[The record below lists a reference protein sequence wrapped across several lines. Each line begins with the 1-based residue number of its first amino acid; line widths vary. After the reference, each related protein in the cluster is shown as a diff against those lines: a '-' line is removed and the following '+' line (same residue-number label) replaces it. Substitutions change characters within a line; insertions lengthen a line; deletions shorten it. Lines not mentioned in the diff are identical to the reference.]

1 MASASDFLKKR
12 TAARQQAES
21 IQSSDKTPLGKNDD
35 GTVTRASNFLRNK
48 AAERRAVIDQ
58 QYGKDAYGGSGRY
71 EADKAQGFNSW
82 LESVNGLS
90 SQLGSDYQSRDG
102 KFQSAADFGKYRD
115 DNDARISVMQNRA
128 NAYRTYFQD
137 NREIYGEDAVN
148 GVLSTLDQGSKY
160 LEELRGGLNSE
171 YDFWSQFKDEND
183 YNTYQRGKEYAALAE
198 KPDFAE
204 KSQYK
209 STANGQEK
217 FNAWSGTYSN
227 SGFDDIAYDYINR
240 NEEARSRQM
249 LSDIQSNASLLG
261 LDNSERREM
270 TDDEIAT
277 FNYLYAQ
284 DSANGDAEHKNAY
297 AYIDYLTGDLNY
309 RQRAKA
315 EEEWAAYAKEHPV
328 GSSAFSVLESPLKGL
343 SYLGQAA
350 DYLSDGEIDQNA
362 GYNKFSYINSAIR
375 NEVNTIVEDNW
386 GGVGSFAY
394 QTGMSMGDFLLN
406 TAITG
411 GNQALSLAIMGTG
424 AAADATISAKD
435 RGLSDNQA
443 FALGTIAGAAEIIT
457 EKVSLDALLDKTALT
472 KSAMGYF
479 LKNTLAEGSEEV
491 GSDIINLVADVLIS
505 KDKSEWQTSID
516 AYEAEGMT
524 EKEAFWRAVRD
535 QAENMGLDFLGGA
548 VSGGVMSGAG
558 IAINAGLNE
567 YGARRT
573 GAEFQAMG
581 DDVVQATIQEGLAS
595 DPSTQSYKLAVQLQ
609 QKLDAGQTL
618 TNAEIGRLYQANV
631 QAIDAEDGSGDLLL
645 RAAEEVTQKGR
656 VTNNTAIDI
665 LSNPTAINTL
675 TQEAGLNISE
685 DMSKS
690 QQRKAVKNAVATL
703 ARTQSDVSTNAR
715 ETAPAATEARQAATQ
730 ETVRPAMQVEQ
741 QRPAAQQAYDIRRVR
756 DAAAS
761 LGENGAKALSASYDG
776 SVRAD
781 DYYAGFASYYE
792 AGINGADM
800 AKVDSDYGSRLT
812 EAQRFAAYAAG
823 QNDADLSLQREQQ
836 AVKYA
841 KVAGEDSG
849 LVYDD
854 FVKQAVESGRPLQD
868 KQGRAI
874 LDANGESH
882 VYLTAETAAKVNRVA
897 KALGVR
903 VQFVDSVR
911 GGTANAQ
918 ISGSTVLVERNNE
931 NPVLA
936 IVGHEMTHRMQELAP
951 TEYRTF
957 RDIVAQEEQDSI
969 QKRIDSYAA
978 QGVELTYEQA
988 MDEVAADYAGRLID
1002 DGKVLDDF
1010 IERHRD
1016 DRTLLQKVRDAI
1028 RSLIDKLT
1036 GAEKKKAQTAEGK
1049 LTAALEAAARQAKTL
1064 QGEGGN
1070 DTMAATRN
1078 SLKED
1083 GKDGQESETGGRP
1096 GTGSREG
1103 YGQSADRE
1111 GKGQDGRVRREL
1123 SAASGR
1129 HGGVNPSFGAKPV
1142 RSWAEGHTVEP
1153 AKGSVAYAEQRTA
1166 VDYGVPSF
1174 VVADAAWAKNKG
1186 STPAFS
1192 ADGQIFFRETL
1203 PEKNRGMFAPHEVTH
1218 VMRQVGYKP
1227 YLDFVERT
1235 PTMLNMSDGMTR
1247 VLLNHVAEHQ
1257 HTTLE
1262 NADPA
1267 RLYDEFNATMYGH
1280 IAVGK
1285 ADMFVDGPAA
1295 HVFHDFDAYAKELGE
1310 LHERFKADNQ
1320 KETKFS
1326 LKTPVEETD
1335 KLLALHNKDENSILA
1350 AIKLGGLPMPSIA
1363 IVKARD
1369 GHTKYGPISL
1379 VFSKDT
1385 IDPQLFR
1392 ANKVYGGDA
1401 WTPTAPRVDY
1411 PVNSKKASQVEHE
1424 LHRLAGDVSVAG
1436 GIFGN
1441 SAALR
1446 SMGIDDTSTRST
1458 AELAEKLASTD
1469 TVRAA
1474 YLADQGKS
1482 LEPVKMDKVW
1492 DKFGNDTLQ
1501 KVVDRLGV
1509 NTLAEIEANLETGE
1523 SVKDALGENAEVIR
1537 DILRDYYREQG
1548 EPMLRRMAVKRHW
1561 TDAEINERRQTR
1573 IDNSMDGVS
1582 IFTLEDIVHHAWDMY
1597 QDGGATKGEIDRM
1610 ATSDALRSAVDDH
1623 AVEEWIA
1630 GKLDGLLGEAGIYN
1644 GKDPYTPSGNLRSF
1658 SQLHYAYTLENIVK
1672 AMKEG
1677 QEERG
1682 GNTWGASAKTL
1693 QSVATPE
1700 YRSIQE
1706 IKADSGR
1713 LGMDEGAEYEAK
1725 LQAIDDQIGSIITK
1739 IKQGNKAHSDNSFVE
1754 SDIIGSIL
1762 METSKGK
1769 RTVDAIMRAFS
1780 KEGYKIS
1787 SQTAQDIQ
1795 AVYQAA
1801 AEMPTGYFEAKP
1813 QRAVGFDEVLA
1824 AVIPDDSS
1832 KKLRDGLEQAGV
1844 RMLEYKT
1851 GDDADRLAKI
1861 NSVEGARFSL
1871 KTVPPVKPTSDDWKP
1886 GATFDEVKAAHPTLF
1901 ALDADE
1907 ADTRNPTQISGTVKS
1922 YRKIYDAL
1930 QAENFDGTI
1939 LDASS
1944 GLGYGTRAGR
1954 EEYGF
1959 DVDDIEPF
1967 PDAKYQPNYTDYS
1980 ALDKTYDVII
1990 SNAVLNVMPQ
2000 DLRDAMVVKIGEM
2013 LNPGGRAFI
2022 NVRGTDVKNA
2032 GSKVAINDDLMEYF
2046 ISNTGSYQKGFTSKE
2061 LVSYLKDALGDGFTV
2076 EPTRKFGAVS
2086 AIVTRD
2092 GDRLSLKGR
2101 DILQENAALQEE
2113 NRLLREQM
2121 KDYIAIQR
2129 RNGKLQES
2137 RDYWQGQTRR
2147 TRRVTTDKKAVTAAA
2162 KQLIQN
2168 YGADIAVKDIQ
2179 GDLQSLYD
2187 YIASGYD
2194 GKDELTYTEARRRA
2208 EDIAETLVSNA
2219 VAVDSDMYDA
2229 YSDLR
2234 DYLRTTKIIYGKE
2247 YHGDI
2252 ADYGDF
2258 RKRQFGRLNLGS
2270 EGHTNIDQ
2278 VYQELSSRWPEFF
2291 SEQEQTHPTD
2301 QLLHIVEVL
2310 DGISEINEYNPFS
2323 RYMDQAVTGA
2333 ANEIMET
2340 FFDLPQARKTF
2351 ADRQALKLEN
2361 AKAKGR
2367 EQVQKV
2373 REQYTTR
2380 LAELREQN
2388 RQRVQNAI
2396 AKEREARERQ
2406 MGALKD
2412 RYAAKDAAGRE
2423 RRAARELRAKITRH
2437 ASALSQKL
2445 LRPSD
2450 QHHIPEAMRGSV
2462 AAMLESINQES
2473 QYTLDENGKR
2483 VKDGSGAPTKR
2494 TEAFRALKEQYA
2506 KIVAEGGDMVI
2517 DPSLLGSDADGI
2529 KGGFDA
2535 VIAMKDTK
2543 LADMSVAQLQTVWQV
2558 VKAVEHSV
2566 NTAGKVLSKAKYAR
2580 TADWAQAISIGTSS
2594 RRAKNSLT
2602 RNHALIDL
2610 ETPYTFFSHYGE
2622 AGKAVYRMLRD
2633 AQDQQQLMVDHVAE
2647 EVRKIVDPKTVK
2659 KLEATTHTFTTER
2672 GEKLTLS
2679 TAQVMELYELVKRK
2693 QAHDHLL
2700 KGGVVQP
2707 EIKTSQIRRGTDSIR
2722 LTEGDLVNITG
2733 TLTPEQVKIADGLQ
2747 GLTRGVLADYGNK
2760 ASMEAYGY
2768 KKFTESDYWPI
2779 KSAKEGLHSNIE
2791 KGGNNTRSIKN
2802 IGMAKT
2808 TIPHVSNA
2816 LDLAGIFT
2824 TFANHA
2830 SDMTD
2835 YASWLCTMED
2845 INRLFNYQFRDEE
2858 GNPTG
2863 KTIKGL
2869 LDRVGGPGSQKYWH
2883 NLMEDIQNGINAP
2896 GDSPMWDIAGKTIGG
2911 FKGAAVGANIRVVIQ
2926 QPTAFFRAAAVLDP
2940 QDMAR
2945 GLARGVTRGS
2955 GWKKALQ
2962 YSPIAMRKDAGGFD
2976 ISSPYKMTETLF
2988 DNRTNVR
2995 KLNDALSAP
3004 AGAADA
3010 VTWGKLWNAC
3020 EWATAREHQ
3029 GLTKGSEAFYRQTA
3043 KLFAE
3048 VIDQTQVVDGVLQR
3062 SNIMR
3067 SSNAVVKQATSFMG
3081 EPIMSLNLLMRAYD
3095 QVRYEQNSQK
3105 RGKAIKTMGRAATA
3119 LVVTNVV
3126 NALAQSLIDAM
3137 RDDDEDKKYWERFR
3151 AAFTGISGDEET
3163 PWEKAWNAIME
3174 GNVGSNMN
3182 PLGQIPFVKDALSIM
3197 QGYDVSR
3204 TEMEIVSDLIQAGQT
3219 AIQSADGQG
3228 KRTRAYALKGLLAA
3242 CAKMFGIPASNLTR
3256 DMWGLARSAAV
3267 ETGNIPLQY
3276 EMEKAIYNI
3285 SNTGNKNRY
3294 YAILYRA
3301 LEQGDMDTYQHIRD
3315 DLMNSMGVD
3324 GASID
3329 SAMRSR
3335 YNKAVEKDPDY
3346 TLPQRARDLIGSRD
3360 KYVPVKEKEETFG
3373 ADDLGS
3379 SAYRAYSDQRAND
3392 YRSMADDLASSPIF
3406 RGMDDETRD
3415 KVLKAAYDLADKSA
3429 LADHSD
3435 GQYEVS
3441 TKWMAQ
3447 ADDAEA
3453 QGIEPWEYVLFHTA
3467 YNEMEGTKDADGK
3480 TVKGEAKSDHVREWL
3495 EDFSGLTDEQRAF
3508 LWGTVYT
3515 SEW

>member
-297 AYIDYLTGDLNY
+297 AYIDYLTSDLNY

-715 ETAPAATEARQAATQ
+715 ETAPAATEARQTATQ

-792 AGINGADM
+792 AGISGIDM
-800 AKVDSDYGSRLT
+800 DKVQSRYAAQLNQ
-812 EAQRFAAYAAG
+812 AQRFAAYSAG
-823 QNDADLSLQREQQ
+823 QNDAAASLALEREG
-836 AVKYA
+836 VKSATVYGDE
-841 KVAGEDSG
+841 AGFVQSEHSASLPKETVRFYDSLARAAG
-849 LVYDD
+849 
-854 FVKQAVESGRPLQD
+854 VKIQMAEATG
-868 KQGRAI
+868 KGG
-874 LDANGESH
+874 ANGWYSNGIIH
-882 VYLTAETAAKVNRVA
+882 IANDAENPGTVVA
-897 KALGVR
+897 K
-903 VQFVDSVR
+903 
-911 GGTANAQ
+911 
-918 ISGSTVLVERNNE
+918 
-931 NPVLA
+931 
-936 IVGHEMTHRMQELAP
+936 HEITHRMQEMAP
-951 TEYRTF
+951 EAYRKYRDYAMSALTE
-957 RDIVAQEEQDSI
+957 RDGSTASIVEQYKS
-969 QKRIDSYAA
+969 RYAEA
-978 QGVELTYEQA
+978 GVNLSTEQA
-988 MDEVAADYAGRLID
+988 MDEIAADFTEALTVDPARFETLAKENRSVARKLLDAVRDFIRKVKSLFKGNKTAQNQAAANAYGVSIDTLEEAARLWEEALKATSEQTANKNAAQTDGGTKFSIKRTSQMTLAQQLKMFY
-1002 DGKVLDDF
+1002 DGKMASS
-1010 IERHRD
+1010 
-1016 DRTLLQKVRDAI
+1016 DAFYFGV
-1028 RSLIDKLT
+1028 T
-1036 GAEKKKAQTAEGK
+1036 P
-1049 LTAALEAAARQAKTL
+1049 AALEKSGFDALPLAMTIGDFRKSTQKKHNIPRRVLKNLMSNLASPLFSFGSGDRAGIVLNDIDGDGYTLLAALERGTDMDRKPV
-1064 QGEGGN
+1064 N
-1070 DTMAATRN
+1070 VIN
-1078 SLKED
+1078 SL
-1083 GKDGQESETGGRP
+1083 
-1096 GTGSREG
+1096 
-1103 YGQSADRE
+1103 YGLEHPAEWIKNQID
-1111 GKGQDGRVRREL
+1111 
-1123 SAASGR
+1123 SG
-1129 HGGVNPSFGAKPV
+1129 N
-1142 RSWAEGHTVEP
+1142 E
-1153 AKGSVAYAEQRTA
+1153 
-1166 VDYGVPSF
+1166 
-1174 VVADAAWAKNKG
+1174 
-1186 STPAFS
+1186 
-1192 ADGQIFFRETL
+1192 
-1203 PEKNRGMFAPHEVTH
+1203 FA
-1218 VMRQVGYKP
+1218 
-1227 YLDFVERT
+1227 
-1235 PTMLNMSDGMTR
+1235 
-1247 VLLNHVAEHQ
+1247 
-1257 HTTLE
+1257 
-1262 NADPA
+1262 
-1267 RLYDEFNATMYGH
+1267 LYDEKRANAFLQTYGYM
-1280 IAVGK
+1280 ASVG
-1285 ADMFVDGPAA
+1285 DGIRST
-1295 HVFHDFDAYAKELGE
+1295 GE
-1310 LHERFKADNQ
+1310 SVTQNGAEVKS
-1320 KETKFS
+1320 KFS

-1693 QSVATPE
+1693 QSVATPG

-1713 LGMDEGAEYEAK
+1713 LGLDEGAEYEAK

-1754 SDIIGSIL
+1754 SDIIGGIL

-1861 NSVEGARFSL
+1861 NSVEGAR
-1871 KTVPPVKPTSDDWKP
+1871 
-1886 GATFDEVKAAHPTLF
+1886 
-1901 ALDADE
+1901 
-1907 ADTRNPTQISGTVKS
+1907 
-1922 YRKIYDAL
+1922 
-1930 QAENFDGTI
+1930 
-1939 LDASS
+1939 
-1944 GLGYGTRAGR
+1944 
-1954 EEYGF
+1954 
-1959 DVDDIEPF
+1959 
-1967 PDAKYQPNYTDYS
+1967 
-1980 ALDKTYDVII
+1980 
-1990 SNAVLNVMPQ
+1990 
-2000 DLRDAMVVKIGEM
+2000 
-2013 LNPGGRAFI
+2013 
-2022 NVRGTDVKNA
+2022 
-2032 GSKVAINDDLMEYF
+2032 
-2046 ISNTGSYQKGFTSKE
+2046 
-2061 LVSYLKDALGDGFTV
+2061 
-2076 EPTRKFGAVS
+2076 
-2086 AIVTRD
+2086 
-2092 GDRLSLKGR
+2092 LSLKGR
-2101 DILQENAALQEE
+2101 DILQENAALREE

-2121 KDYIAIQR
+2121 KDYIALQR
-2129 RNGKLQES
+2129 RNGTLQES
-2137 RDYWQGQTRR
+2137 RDYWRGQTRR
-2147 TRRVTTDKKAVTAAA
+2147 TQRVTTDKKAVTAAA

-2323 RYMDQAVTGA
+2323 RHMDQAVTGA

-2340 FFDLPQARKTF
+2340 FFDLPQTRKTF
-2351 ADRQALKLEN
+2351 SDRQALKLEN

-2483 VKDGSGAPTKR
+2483 VKDGSGTPTKR

-2506 KIVAEGGDMVI
+2506 EIVAEGGDMVI

-2602 RNHALIDL
+2602 SNHALIDL

-2672 GEKLTLS
+2672 GENLTLS

-2722 LTEGDLVNITG
+2722 LTEGDLANITG
-2733 TLTPEQVKIADGLQ
+2733 ALTPEQVKIADGLQ

-2808 TIPHVSNA
+2808 TMPHASNA

-2926 QPTAFFRAAAVLDP
+2926 QPTAFFRAAAVLAP

-3163 PWEKAWNAIME
+3163 PWEKAWNAITE

-3242 CAKMFGIPASNLTR
+3242 GAKMFGIPASNLTR

-3360 KYVPVKEKEETFG
+3360 KYAPVKEKEETFG

-3392 YRSMADDLASSPIF
+3392 YRSMADDLTSSPIF
-3406 RGMDDETRD
+3406 QGMDDETRD

>member
-284 DSANGDAEHKNAY
+284 DTANGDAEHKNAY

-315 EEEWAAYAKEHPV
+315 EEEWATYAKEHPV

-375 NEVNTIVEDNW
+375 DEVNTIVEDNW

-457 EKVSLDALLDKTALT
+457 EKVSLDALLDKTTLT

-524 EKEAFWRAVRD
+524 EKEAFWRAVQD
-535 QAENMGLDFLGGA
+535 QAENVGLDFLGGA

-631 QAIDAEDGSGDLLL
+631 QAIDAEDGSSDLLL

-715 ETAPAATEARQAATQ
+715 ETAPAATEARQTATQ
-730 ETVRPAMQVEQ
+730 EAVRPAMQVEH

-800 AKVDSDYGSRLT
+800 ARVDSDYGSRLT
-812 EAQRFAAYAAG
+812 EAQRFAAYSAG
-823 QNDADLSLQREQQ
+823 QNDAALSLQREQQ
-836 AVKYA
+836 AAKYA

-854 FVKQAVESGRPLQD
+854 FVKQAVESGRSLQD

-874 LDANGESH
+874 LDANGESR

-1103 YGQSADRE
+1103 YGQSTDRE

-1142 RSWAEGHTVEP
+1142 RSWVEGHTVEP

-1186 STPAFS
+1186 GTPAFS

-1474 YLADQGKS
+1474 YLADKGKS

-1561 TDAEINERRQTR
+1561 TAAEINERRQTR

-1795 AVYQAA
+1795 AVYRAA

-1861 NSVEGARFSL
+1861 NSVEDARFSL
-1871 KTVPPVKPTSDDWKP
+1871 K
-1886 GATFDEVKAAHPTLF
+1886 A
-1901 ALDADE
+1901 
-1907 ADTRNPTQISGTVKS
+1907 GTESKS
-1922 YRKIYDAL
+1922 
-1930 QAENFDGTI
+1930 
-1939 LDASS
+1939 
-1944 GLGYGTRAGR
+1944 
-1954 EEYGF
+1954 
-1959 DVDDIEPF
+1959 V
-1967 PDAKYQPNYTDYS
+1967 
-1980 ALDKTYDVII
+1980 
-1990 SNAVLNVMPQ
+1990 
-2000 DLRDAMVVKIGEM
+2000 
-2013 LNPGGRAFI
+2013 
-2022 NVRGTDVKNA
+2022 
-2032 GSKVAINDDLMEYF
+2032 
-2046 ISNTGSYQKGFTSKE
+2046 
-2061 LVSYLKDALGDGFTV
+2061 
-2076 EPTRKFGAVS
+2076 
-2086 AIVTRD
+2086 
-2092 GDRLSLKGR
+2092 
-2101 DILQENAALQEE
+2101 AALQEE

-2147 TRRVTTDKKAVTAAA
+2147 TQRVTTDKKAVTAAA

-2208 EDIAETLVSNA
+2208 EDIAQTLVSNA

-2340 FFDLPQARKTF
+2340 FFDLPQTRKTF

-2373 REQYTTR
+2373 REQNAAR

-2483 VKDGSGAPTKR
+2483 VKDGSGTPTKR
-2494 TEAFRALKEQYA
+2494 TEAFHALKEQYV

-2580 TADWAQAISIGTSS
+2580 TADWAQALSIGTSS

-2808 TIPHVSNA
+2808 TMPHASNA

-2863 KTIKGL
+2863 KAIKDL
-2869 LDRVGGPGSQKYWH
+2869 LDRVGGPGSQEYWH

-3228 KRTRAYALKGLLAA
+3228 KRTRAYALNRLLAA
-3242 CAKMFGIPASNLTR
+3242 GAKMFGIPASNLAR
-3256 DMWGLARSAAV
+3256 DMWVLARSAAV

-3360 KYVPVKEKEETFG
+3360 KYAPVKEKEETFG

>member
-1 MASASDFLKKR
+1 MALTLKQTGTGKTWTSGSRKQEENKQTTGANTAPAAAPSAAPARRTQTWQAGGLTLKRENAELPTVPQVTAEKPVEKRGFFSRLGDTIRGGAKGSLASNSNAMSTFYAMGQGGRDAQNREYLAEYSHNLERAKLDMDAMLAENKEKPGSWNERDIQSQQYIIDDWQRKYDAMAKVLDEQVQQKATQASYELADDIQQSSAQDIERAKEGLGSVGQVLVDAGASMTQTTLDAAANALLGTPGSMGAFAMRAFGGGTQQARQDNPNSTLEQQVLYGTASAAKEVFTEKMFNIALPFSH
-12 TAARQQAES
+12 
-21 IQSSDKTPLGKNDD
+21 
-35 GTVTRASNFLRNK
+35 
-48 AAERRAVIDQ
+48 
-58 QYGKDAYGGSGRY
+58 AYGGG
-71 EADKAQGFNSW
+71 ALD
-82 LESVNGLS
+82 
-90 SQLGSDYQSRDG
+90 
-102 KFQSAADFGKYRD
+102 
-115 DNDARISVMQNRA
+115 
-128 NAYRTYFQD
+128 
-137 NREIYGEDAVN
+137 DAV
-148 GVLSTLDQGSKY
+148 
-160 LEELRGGLNSE
+160 ERGIRSAVNRFAKT
-171 YDFWSQFKDEND
+171 DA
-183 YNTYQRGKEYAALAE
+183 GK
-198 KPDFAE
+198 
-204 KSQYK
+204 
-209 STANGQEK
+209 
-217 FNAWSGTYSN
+217 
-227 SGFDDIAYDYINR
+227 R
-240 NEEARSRQM
+240 
-249 LSDIQSNASLLG
+249 
-261 LDNSERREM
+261 
-270 TDDEIAT
+270 
-277 FNYLYAQ
+277 
-284 DSANGDAEHKNAY
+284 
-297 AYIDYLTGDLNY
+297 
-309 RQRAKA
+309 
-315 EEEWAAYAKEHPV
+315 V
-328 GSSAFSVLESPLKGL
+328 
-343 SYLGQAA
+343 
-350 DYLSDGEIDQNA
+350 
-362 GYNKFSYINSAIR
+362 
-375 NEVNTIVEDNW
+375 
-386 GGVGSFAY
+386 
-394 QTGMSMGDFLLN
+394 
-406 TAITG
+406 
-411 GNQALSLAIMGTG
+411 
-424 AAADATISAKD
+424 
-435 RGLSDNQA
+435 
-443 FALGTIAGAAEIIT
+443 
-457 EKVSLDALLDKTALT
+457 
-472 KSAMGYF
+472 
-479 LKNTLAEGSEEV
+479 
-491 GSDIINLVADVLIS
+491 
-505 KDKSEWQTSID
+505 
-516 AYEAEGMT
+516 
-524 EKEAFWRAVRD
+524 
-535 QAENMGLDFLGGA
+535 LGGA
-548 VSGGVMSGAG
+548 LTFGAGAVSEGLEEFIGDWMEWQMPRIYGGDAASAGETLENSLYDFLVGAASGMMGGVITPATYHYNVG
-558 IAINAGLNE
+558 E
-567 YGARRT
+567 T
-573 GAEFQAMG
+573 GAQQETTAPTPQTEATPQATAANELLTQAAEQASQNGSIHGKMADRILADQDAMAALEQAAG
-581 DDVVQATIQEGLAS
+581 RVVQ
-595 DPSTQSYKLAVQLQ
+595 
-609 QKLDAGQTL
+609 
-618 TNAEIGRLYQANV
+618 
-631 QAIDAEDGSGDLLL
+631 DGM
-645 RAAEEVTQKGR
+645 T
-656 VTNNTAIDI
+656 
-665 LSNPTAINTL
+665 
-675 TQEAGLNISE
+675 
-685 DMSKS
+685 KS
-690 QQRKAVKNAVATL
+690 QQRKAVKSAVEAL
-703 ARTQSDVSTNAR
+703 ARTQRDVSTNAR
-715 ETAPAATEARQAATQ
+715 ETAPAATEARQTATQ
-730 ETVRPAMQVEQ
+730 EAVRPAMQVEQ

-776 SVRAD
+776 SVRTD

-800 AKVDSDYGSRLT
+800 ARVDSDYGSRLT
-812 EAQRFAAYAAG
+812 EAQRFAAYSAG
-823 QNDADLSLQREQQ
+823 QNDAALSLQREQQ
-836 AVKYA
+836 AAKYA

-874 LDANGESH
+874 LDANGESR

-1096 GTGSREG
+1096 GTGGREG

-1310 LHERFKADNQ
+1310 LHERFKAANQ

-1326 LKTPVEETD
+1326 LKAPVEETD

-1424 LHRLAGDVSVAG
+1424 LHRLAGDASVAG

-1597 QDGGATKGEIDRM
+1597 QDGGATKGEIDRT

-1725 LQAIDDQIGSIITK
+1725 LQAIDDQIGSIVTK

-1832 KKLRDGLEQAGV
+1832 QKLRDGLAQAGV

-1861 NSVEGARFSL
+1861 NSVDDARFSL
-1871 KTVPPVKPTSDDWKP
+1871 K
-1886 GATFDEVKAAHPTLF
+1886 A
-1901 ALDADE
+1901 
-1907 ADTRNPTQISGTVKS
+1907 GTESKS
-1922 YRKIYDAL
+1922 
-1930 QAENFDGTI
+1930 
-1939 LDASS
+1939 
-1944 GLGYGTRAGR
+1944 
-1954 EEYGF
+1954 
-1959 DVDDIEPF
+1959 V
-1967 PDAKYQPNYTDYS
+1967 
-1980 ALDKTYDVII
+1980 
-1990 SNAVLNVMPQ
+1990 
-2000 DLRDAMVVKIGEM
+2000 
-2013 LNPGGRAFI
+2013 
-2022 NVRGTDVKNA
+2022 
-2032 GSKVAINDDLMEYF
+2032 
-2046 ISNTGSYQKGFTSKE
+2046 
-2061 LVSYLKDALGDGFTV
+2061 
-2076 EPTRKFGAVS
+2076 
-2086 AIVTRD
+2086 
-2092 GDRLSLKGR
+2092 
-2101 DILQENAALQEE
+2101 AALQEE

-2219 VAVDSDMYDA
+2219 VAVDNDMYDA

-2323 RYMDQAVTGA
+2323 HYMDQAVTGA

-2340 FFDLPQARKTF
+2340 FFDLPQTRKTF
-2351 ADRQALKLEN
+2351 ADQQALKLEN

-2373 REQYTTR
+2373 REKYATRLAEQKARSEERLDQAILGEKMAGGRELAKQKRLDAERMKKVREQNAAR

-2396 AKEREARERQ
+2396 AKERETRERQ

-2483 VKDGSGAPTKR
+2483 VKDGSGTPTKR

-2580 TADWAQAISIGTSS
+2580 TADWAQALSIGTSS

-2672 GEKLTLS
+2672 GEELTLS

-2722 LTEGDLVNITG
+2722 LTEGDLANITG

-2808 TIPHVSNA
+2808 TMPHASNA

-3182 PLGQIPFVKDALSIM
+3182 PLGQIPFVKDALSII

-3242 CAKMFGIPASNLTR
+3242 GAKMFGIPASNLTR

-3285 SNTGNKNRY
+3285 SNTGNKSRY

-3360 KYVPVKEKEETFG
+3360 KYAPAKEKEETFG

-3379 SAYRAYSDQRAND
+3379 SAYRAYSDQRASD

-3406 RGMDDETRD
+3406 QGMDDEARD

-3453 QGIEPWEYVLFHTA
+3453 QGIEPWEYVLFRTA

>member
-21 IQSSDKTPLGKNDD
+21 IQSSDKTPLGKNGD

-284 DSANGDAEHKNAY
+284 DTANGDAEHKNAY

-315 EEEWAAYAKEHPV
+315 EEEWATYAKEHPV

-675 TQEAGLNISE
+675 TQEVGLNISE

-690 QQRKAVKNAVATL
+690 QQRKAVKSAVEAL
-703 ARTQSDVSTNAR
+703 ARTQSDVSTNTR

-776 SVRAD
+776 NVRAD

-792 AGINGADM
+792 AGISGIDM
-800 AKVDSDYGSRLT
+800 DKVQSRYAAQLNQ
-812 EAQRFAAYAAG
+812 AQRFAAYSAG
-823 QNDADLSLQREQQ
+823 QNDAAASLALEREG
-836 AVKYA
+836 VKSATVYGDE
-841 KVAGEDSG
+841 AG
-849 LVYDD
+849 
-854 FVKQAVESGRPLQD
+854 FVQSEHSASLPKETVRFYNSLA
-868 KQGRAI
+868 RAAGVKI
-874 LDANGESH
+874 QMAEATGKGGANGWYSNGIIHIANDAESPGT
-882 VYLTAETAAKVNRVA
+882 VVA
-897 KALGVR
+897 K
-903 VQFVDSVR
+903 
-911 GGTANAQ
+911 
-918 ISGSTVLVERNNE
+918 
-931 NPVLA
+931 
-936 IVGHEMTHRMQELAP
+936 HEITHRMQEMAP
-951 TEYRTF
+951 EAYRKYRDYAMSALTE
-957 RDIVAQEEQDSI
+957 RDGSTASIVEQYKS
-969 QKRIDSYAA
+969 RYAEA
-978 QGVELTYEQA
+978 GVNLSTEQA
-988 MDEVAADYAGRLID
+988 MDEIAADFTEALTVDPARFETLAKENRSVARKLLDAVRDFIRKVKSLFKGNKTSQNQAAANAYGVSIDTLEEAARLWEEALKATSEQTANKNAAQTDGGTKFSIKRTSQMTLAQQLKMFY
-1002 DGKVLDDF
+1002 DGKMASSDAFYFGVTPAVLEKSGFDALPLAMTIGDF
-1010 IERHRD
+1010 RKSTQKKHNIPRRVLKNLMGNLASPLFSFGSG
-1016 DRTLLQKVRDAI
+1016 DRAGIVLNDIDGDGYTLL
-1028 RSLIDKLT
+1028 
-1036 GAEKKKAQTAEGK
+1036 
-1049 LTAALEAAARQAKTL
+1049 AALERGTDMDRKPV
-1064 QGEGGN
+1064 N
-1070 DTMAATRN
+1070 VIN
-1078 SLKED
+1078 SL
-1083 GKDGQESETGGRP
+1083 
-1096 GTGSREG
+1096 
-1103 YGQSADRE
+1103 YGLEHPAEWIKNQID
-1111 GKGQDGRVRREL
+1111 
-1123 SAASGR
+1123 SG
-1129 HGGVNPSFGAKPV
+1129 N
-1142 RSWAEGHTVEP
+1142 E
-1153 AKGSVAYAEQRTA
+1153 
-1166 VDYGVPSF
+1166 F
-1174 VVADAAWAKNKG
+1174 V
-1186 STPAFS
+1186 
-1192 ADGQIFFRETL
+1192 
-1203 PEKNRGMFAPHEVTH
+1203 
-1218 VMRQVGYKP
+1218 
-1227 YLDFVERT
+1227 
-1235 PTMLNMSDGMTR
+1235 
-1247 VLLNHVAEHQ
+1247 
-1257 HTTLE
+1257 
-1262 NADPA
+1262 
-1267 RLYDEFNATMYGH
+1267 LYDEKRANAFLQTYGYM
-1280 IAVGK
+1280 ASVG
-1285 ADMFVDGPAA
+1285 DGIRST
-1295 HVFHDFDAYAKELGE
+1295 GE
-1310 LHERFKADNQ
+1310 SVTQNGAEVK
-1320 KETKFS
+1320 TKFS

-1509 NTLAEIEANLETGE
+1509 NTLAEIEASLETGE
-1523 SVKDALGENAEVIR
+1523 SVKDALGDNAEVIR

-1644 GKDPYTPSGNLRSF
+1644 GKDPYSPSGNLRSF

-1861 NSVEGARFSL
+1861 NSVEGARF
-1871 KTVPPVKPTSDDWKP
+1871 
-1886 GATFDEVKAAHPTLF
+1886 
-1901 ALDADE
+1901 
-1907 ADTRNPTQISGTVKS
+1907 
-1922 YRKIYDAL
+1922 
-1930 QAENFDGTI
+1930 
-1939 LDASS
+1939 
-1944 GLGYGTRAGR
+1944 
-1954 EEYGF
+1954 
-1959 DVDDIEPF
+1959 
-1967 PDAKYQPNYTDYS
+1967 
-1980 ALDKTYDVII
+1980 
-1990 SNAVLNVMPQ
+1990 
-2000 DLRDAMVVKIGEM
+2000 
-2013 LNPGGRAFI
+2013 
-2022 NVRGTDVKNA
+2022 
-2032 GSKVAINDDLMEYF
+2032 
-2046 ISNTGSYQKGFTSKE
+2046 
-2061 LVSYLKDALGDGFTV
+2061 
-2076 EPTRKFGAVS
+2076 
-2086 AIVTRD
+2086 
-2092 GDRLSLKGR
+2092 SLKGR

-2323 RYMDQAVTGA
+2323 RHMDQAVTGA

-2340 FFDLPQARKTF
+2340 FFDLPQTRKTF

-2483 VKDGSGAPTKR
+2483 VKDGSGTPTKR

-2580 TADWAQAISIGTSS
+2580 TADWAQALSIGTSS
-2594 RRAKNSLT
+2594 RWAKNSLT

-2722 LTEGDLVNITG
+2722 LTEGDLANITG

-2760 ASMEAYGY
+2760 ASKEAYGY

-2808 TIPHVSNA
+2808 TMPHASNA

-3163 PWEKAWNAIME
+3163 PWEKAWNAITE

-3242 CAKMFGIPASNLTR
+3242 GAKMFGIPASNLAR

-3360 KYVPVKEKEETFG
+3360 KYAPVKEKEETFG

-3379 SAYRAYSDQRAND
+3379 SAYRAYSDQRASD
-3392 YRSMADDLASSPIF
+3392 YRSMADDLTSSPIF
-3406 RGMDDETRD
+3406 QGMDDETRD

>member
-284 DSANGDAEHKNAY
+284 DTANGDAEHKNAY
-297 AYIDYLTGDLNY
+297 AYIDYLTSDLNY

-715 ETAPAATEARQAATQ
+715 ETAPAATEPRQTATQ

-776 SVRAD
+776 NVRAD

-792 AGINGADM
+792 AGISGIDM
-800 AKVDSDYGSRLT
+800 DKVQSRYAAQLNQ
-812 EAQRFAAYAAG
+812 AQRFAAYSAG
-823 QNDADLSLQREQQ
+823 QNDAAASLALEREG
-836 AVKYA
+836 VKSATVYGDE
-841 KVAGEDSG
+841 AGFVQSEHSASLPKGTVRFYDSLARAAG
-849 LVYDD
+849 
-854 FVKQAVESGRPLQD
+854 VKIQMAEATG
-868 KQGRAI
+868 KGG
-874 LDANGESH
+874 ANGWYSNGIIH
-882 VYLTAETAAKVNRVA
+882 IANDAENPGTVVA
-897 KALGVR
+897 K
-903 VQFVDSVR
+903 
-911 GGTANAQ
+911 
-918 ISGSTVLVERNNE
+918 
-931 NPVLA
+931 
-936 IVGHEMTHRMQELAP
+936 HEITHRMQEMAP
-951 TEYRTF
+951 EAYRKYRDYAMSALTE
-957 RDIVAQEEQDSI
+957 RDGSTASIVEQYKS
-969 QKRIDSYAA
+969 RYAEA
-978 QGVELTYEQA
+978 GVNLSTEQA
-988 MDEVAADYAGRLID
+988 MDEIAADFTEALTVDPARFETLAKENRSVARKLLDAVRDFIRKVKSLFKGNKTAQNQAAANVYGVSIDTLEEAARLWEEALKATSEQTTNKNAAQTDGGTKFSIKRTSQMTLAQQLKMFY
-1002 DGKVLDDF
+1002 DGKMASSDAFYFGVTPAVLEKSGFDALPLAMTIGDF
-1010 IERHRD
+1010 RKSTQKKHNIPRRVLKNIMGNLASPLFSFGSG
-1016 DRTLLQKVRDAI
+1016 DRAGIVLNDIDGDGYTLL
-1028 RSLIDKLT
+1028 
-1036 GAEKKKAQTAEGK
+1036 
-1049 LTAALEAAARQAKTL
+1049 AALERGTDMDRKPV
-1064 QGEGGN
+1064 N
-1070 DTMAATRN
+1070 VIN
-1078 SLKED
+1078 SL
-1083 GKDGQESETGGRP
+1083 
-1096 GTGSREG
+1096 
-1103 YGQSADRE
+1103 YGLEHPAEWIKNQID
-1111 GKGQDGRVRREL
+1111 
-1123 SAASGR
+1123 SG
-1129 HGGVNPSFGAKPV
+1129 N
-1142 RSWAEGHTVEP
+1142 E
-1153 AKGSVAYAEQRTA
+1153 
-1166 VDYGVPSF
+1166 F
-1174 VVADAAWAKNKG
+1174 V
-1186 STPAFS
+1186 
-1192 ADGQIFFRETL
+1192 
-1203 PEKNRGMFAPHEVTH
+1203 
-1218 VMRQVGYKP
+1218 
-1227 YLDFVERT
+1227 
-1235 PTMLNMSDGMTR
+1235 
-1247 VLLNHVAEHQ
+1247 
-1257 HTTLE
+1257 
-1262 NADPA
+1262 
-1267 RLYDEFNATMYGH
+1267 LYDEKRANAFLQTYGYM
-1280 IAVGK
+1280 ASVG
-1285 ADMFVDGPAA
+1285 DGIRST
-1295 HVFHDFDAYAKELGE
+1295 GE
-1310 LHERFKADNQ
+1310 SVTQNGAEVK
-1320 KETKFS
+1320 TKFS

-1446 SMGIDDTSTRST
+1446 SVGIDDTSTRST

-1582 IFTLEDIVHHAWDMY
+1582 IFTLEDIVRHAWDMY

-1682 GNTWGASAKTL
+1682 GNTWGASGKTL

-1725 LQAIDDQIGSIITK
+1725 LQTIDDQIGSIITK

-1813 QRAVGFDEVLA
+1813 RRAVGFDEVLA

-1861 NSVEGARFSL
+1861 NSVEGARF
-1871 KTVPPVKPTSDDWKP
+1871 
-1886 GATFDEVKAAHPTLF
+1886 
-1901 ALDADE
+1901 
-1907 ADTRNPTQISGTVKS
+1907 
-1922 YRKIYDAL
+1922 
-1930 QAENFDGTI
+1930 
-1939 LDASS
+1939 
-1944 GLGYGTRAGR
+1944 
-1954 EEYGF
+1954 
-1959 DVDDIEPF
+1959 
-1967 PDAKYQPNYTDYS
+1967 
-1980 ALDKTYDVII
+1980 
-1990 SNAVLNVMPQ
+1990 
-2000 DLRDAMVVKIGEM
+2000 
-2013 LNPGGRAFI
+2013 
-2022 NVRGTDVKNA
+2022 
-2032 GSKVAINDDLMEYF
+2032 
-2046 ISNTGSYQKGFTSKE
+2046 
-2061 LVSYLKDALGDGFTV
+2061 
-2076 EPTRKFGAVS
+2076 
-2086 AIVTRD
+2086 
-2092 GDRLSLKGR
+2092 SLKGR

-2208 EDIAETLVSNA
+2208 EDIAQTLVSNA

-2340 FFDLPQARKTF
+2340 FFDLPQTRKTF

-2373 REQYTTR
+2373 REQYATR

-2406 MGALKD
+2406 IGALKD

-2483 VKDGSGAPTKR
+2483 VKDGSGTPTKR

-2580 TADWAQAISIGTSS
+2580 TADWAQALSIGTSS

-2647 EVRKIVDPKTVK
+2647 EVRKIVNPKTVK

-2722 LTEGDLVNITG
+2722 LTEGDLANITG

-2808 TIPHVSNA
+2808 TMPHANNA

-2824 TFANHA
+2824 TFADHA

-3197 QGYDVSR
+3197 QGYEVSR

-3228 KRTRAYALKGLLAA
+3228 KRTRAYAIKGLLAA
-3242 CAKMFGIPASNLTR
+3242 GAKMFGIPASNLTR

-3335 YNKAVEKDPDY
+3335 YNKAVEKEPDY

-3360 KYVPVKEKEETFG
+3360 KYAPAKEKEETFG

-3392 YRSMADDLASSPIF
+3392 YRSMADDLTSSPIF
-3406 RGMDDETRD
+3406 QGMDDETRD

>member
-1 MASASDFLKKR
+1 MAVTISQKSTGKSWSSTGQKRDVDNKASNQGQAGAVQAAPGYSKTETADGVREQWTSGKVTISRTAKPAVPQATAEKPAEKRGFFSRLGDTIRGGAKGSLASNSNAMSTFYAMGQGGRDAQNREYLVEYSHNLERAKLDMDAMLAENKEKPGSWNERDIQSQQYIIDDWQRKYDAMAKVLDEQVQQKATQASYELADDIQQSSAQDIERAKEGLGGVGRVLVDAGASMTQTTLDTAANALLGTPGSMGAFAMRAFGGGTQQARQDNPNSTLEQQVLYGTASAAKEVFTEKMFNIAMPFSH
-12 TAARQQAES
+12 
-21 IQSSDKTPLGKNDD
+21 
-35 GTVTRASNFLRNK
+35 
-48 AAERRAVIDQ
+48 
-58 QYGKDAYGGSGRY
+58 AYGGGALDDAVERGIRSAVNRFAKTDAGKRVLGGALTFGAGAVSEGLEEFIGDWMEWQMPRIYGGDVASAGETLENSLYDFLVGATSGMMGGVITPATY
-71 EADKAQGFNSW
+71 HYNVGETNAQQEATVPAPQAEPAAQAPAANELLAQAAEQASQNG
-82 LESVNGLS
+82 SVNG
-90 SQLGSDYQSRDG
+90 
-102 KFQSAADFGKYRD
+102 KMADRILAD
-115 DNDARISVMQNRA
+115 QDAM
-128 NAYRTYFQD
+128 
-137 NREIYGEDAVN
+137 
-148 GVLSTLDQGSKY
+148 
-160 LEELRGGLNSE
+160 
-171 YDFWSQFKDEND
+171 
-183 YNTYQRGKEYAALAE
+183 AALE
-198 KPDFAE
+198 
-204 KSQYK
+204 
-209 STANGQEK
+209 
-217 FNAWSGTYSN
+217 
-227 SGFDDIAYDYINR
+227 
-240 NEEARSRQM
+240 
-249 LSDIQSNASLLG
+249 
-261 LDNSERREM
+261 
-270 TDDEIAT
+270 
-277 FNYLYAQ
+277 
-284 DSANGDAEHKNAY
+284 
-297 AYIDYLTGDLNY
+297 
-309 RQRAKA
+309 
-315 EEEWAAYAKEHPV
+315 
-328 GSSAFSVLESPLKGL
+328 
-343 SYLGQAA
+343 QAA
-350 DYLSDGEIDQNA
+350 GQVVQD
-362 GYNKFSYINSAIR
+362 
-375 NEVNTIVEDNW
+375 
-386 GGVGSFAY
+386 
-394 QTGMSMGDFLLN
+394 
-406 TAITG
+406 
-411 GNQALSLAIMGTG
+411 
-424 AAADATISAKD
+424 
-435 RGLSDNQA
+435 
-443 FALGTIAGAAEIIT
+443 
-457 EKVSLDALLDKTALT
+457 
-472 KSAMGYF
+472 
-479 LKNTLAEGSEEV
+479 
-491 GSDIINLVADVLIS
+491 
-505 KDKSEWQTSID
+505 
-516 AYEAEGMT
+516 GMT
-524 EKEAFWRAVRD
+524 
-535 QAENMGLDFLGGA
+535 
-548 VSGGVMSGAG
+548 
-558 IAINAGLNE
+558 
-567 YGARRT
+567 
-573 GAEFQAMG
+573 
-581 DDVVQATIQEGLAS
+581 
-595 DPSTQSYKLAVQLQ
+595 
-609 QKLDAGQTL
+609 
-618 TNAEIGRLYQANV
+618 
-631 QAIDAEDGSGDLLL
+631 
-645 RAAEEVTQKGR
+645 
-656 VTNNTAIDI
+656 
-665 LSNPTAINTL
+665 
-675 TQEAGLNISE
+675 
-685 DMSKS
+685 KS
-690 QQRKAVKNAVATL
+690 QQRKAVKSAVEAL
-703 ARTQSDVSTNAR
+703 ARTQNDVSVNTR
-715 ETAPAATEARQAATQ
+715 ETFTPTATEAQQTATQ

-812 EAQRFAAYAAG
+812 EAQRFAAYSAG
-823 QNDADLSLQREQQ
+823 QNDAALSLQREQQ
-836 AVKYA
+836 AAKYA

-854 FVKQAVESGRPLQD
+854 FVKQAVESGRTVTD
-868 KQGRAI
+868 I
-874 LDANGESH
+874 NGENR
-882 VYLTAETAAKVNRVA
+882 VYLTAETAAKVNSVA

-918 ISGSTVLVERNNE
+918 ISGSTVLVERNNP

-957 RDIVAQEEQDSI
+957 RDIVAQEEQSSI
-969 QKRIDSYAA
+969 QKRIDAYAA

-1070 DTMAATRN
+1070 DTMAATRH
-1078 SLKED
+1078 SMKED
-1083 GKDGQESETGGRP
+1083 GKDGPEGTQGTGHFAREGAQNRQGGQAVRGTSAEILRGDAVPRGGR
-1096 GTGSREG
+1096 
-1103 YGQSADRE
+1103 
-1111 GKGQDGRVRREL
+1111 
-1123 SAASGR
+1123 
-1129 HGGVNPSFGAKPV
+1129 GGLTASFGQKPV

-1153 AKGSVAYAEQRTA
+1153 TKGSVAYTEQQTA
-1166 VDYGVPSF
+1166 MDYGVPSF

-1192 ADGQIFFRETL
+1192 AGGQIFFRETM
-1203 PEKNRGMFAPHEVTH
+1203 PEKNRGMFATHEITH
-1218 VMRQVGYKP
+1218 VMKQMGYTP
-1227 YLDFVERT
+1227 YLDFVDKT
-1235 PTMLNMSDGMTR
+1235 PDMLDMS
-1247 VLLNHVAEHQ
+1247 
-1257 HTTLE
+1257 TLE
-1262 NADPA
+1262 ARILLEHSAKHRRVDLLDTALSEAD
-1267 RLYDEFNATMYGH
+1267 RLKVYDELNATLYGH
-1280 IAVGK
+1280 ISSGK
-1285 ADMFVDGPAA
+1285 MDGLNEVLHKA
-1295 HVFHDFDAYAKELGE
+1295 FRDFDTYAKELGE
-1310 LHERFKADNQ
+1310 LHERFKADNR
-1320 KETKFS
+1320 KNTKFS
-1326 LKTPVEETD
+1326 LKAPVEETD

-1350 AIKLGGLPMPSIA
+1350 ALKLGGLPMPSIA

-1379 VFSKDT
+1379 VFSKNT
-1385 IDPQLFR
+1385 IDPQLSR

-1411 PVNSKKASQVEHE
+1411 PVNSKKASQLEHE
-1424 LHRLAGDVSVAG
+1424 LHRLAGDTSVAG

-1446 SMGIDDTSTRST
+1446 SMGIDDTSTRNT

-1851 GDDADRLAKI
+1851 GDDADRLAKV

-1871 KTVPPVKPTSDDWKP
+1871 KTVPPVKPASDDWRP

-1930 QAENFDGTI
+1930 RAENFDGTI

-1980 ALDKTYDVII
+1980 TLDKTYDVII

-2092 GDRLSLKGR
+2092 GDRLSLKAGT
-2101 DILQENAALQEE
+2101 ESKSVAALQEE

-2121 KDYIAIQR
+2121 KDYIALQH
-2129 RNGKLQES
+2129 RNGTLQES

-2147 TRRVTTDKKAVTAAA
+2147 TQRVTTDKKAVTAAA

-2340 FFDLPQARKTF
+2340 FFDLPQTRKTF

-2373 REQYTTR
+2373 REQYATR

-2483 VKDGSGAPTKR
+2483 VKDGSGTPTKR

-2580 TADWAQAISIGTSS
+2580 TADWAQALSIGTSS

-2808 TIPHVSNA
+2808 TMPHASNA

-3163 PWEKAWNAIME
+3163 PWEKAWNAITE

-3197 QGYDVSR
+3197 QGYEVSR

-3228 KRTRAYALKGLLAA
+3228 KRTRAYAIKGLLAA
-3242 CAKMFGIPASNLTR
+3242 GAKMFGIPASNLTR

-3335 YNKAVEKDPDY
+3335 YNKAVEKEPDY

-3360 KYVPVKEKEETFG
+3360 KYAPAKEKEETFG

-3392 YRSMADDLASSPIF
+3392 YRSMADDLTSSPIF
-3406 RGMDDETRD
+3406 QGMDDEARD

>member
-1 MASASDFLKKR
+1 MALTLKQTGTGKTWTSGSRKQEENKQTTGANTAPAAAPPAAPARRTQTWQAGGLTLKRENAELPAVPQATAEKPAEKRGFFSRLGDTIRGGAKGSMASNSNAMSTFYAMGQGGRDAQNREYLAEYSHNLERAKLDMDAMLAENKEKPGSWNERDIQSQQYIIDDWQRKYDAMAKVLDEQVQQKATQASYEMADDIQQSSAQDIERAKEGLGGVGR
-12 TAARQQAES
+12 VLVDAGASMTQTALDTAANALLGTPGSMGAFAMRAFGGGTQQARQDSPNSTLE
-21 IQSSDKTPLGKNDD
+21 QQVLY
-35 GTVTRASNFLRNK
+35 GTAS
-48 AAERRAVIDQ
+48 AAKEVFTEKMFNIALPFSH
-58 QYGKDAYGGSGRY
+58 AYGGG
-71 EADKAQGFNSW
+71 ALD
-82 LESVNGLS
+82 
-90 SQLGSDYQSRDG
+90 
-102 KFQSAADFGKYRD
+102 
-115 DNDARISVMQNRA
+115 
-128 NAYRTYFQD
+128 
-137 NREIYGEDAVN
+137 DAV
-148 GVLSTLDQGSKY
+148 
-160 LEELRGGLNSE
+160 ERGIRSAVNRFAKT
-171 YDFWSQFKDEND
+171 DA
-183 YNTYQRGKEYAALAE
+183 GK
-198 KPDFAE
+198 
-204 KSQYK
+204 
-209 STANGQEK
+209 
-217 FNAWSGTYSN
+217 
-227 SGFDDIAYDYINR
+227 R
-240 NEEARSRQM
+240 
-249 LSDIQSNASLLG
+249 
-261 LDNSERREM
+261 
-270 TDDEIAT
+270 
-277 FNYLYAQ
+277 
-284 DSANGDAEHKNAY
+284 
-297 AYIDYLTGDLNY
+297 
-309 RQRAKA
+309 
-315 EEEWAAYAKEHPV
+315 V
-328 GSSAFSVLESPLKGL
+328 
-343 SYLGQAA
+343 
-350 DYLSDGEIDQNA
+350 
-362 GYNKFSYINSAIR
+362 
-375 NEVNTIVEDNW
+375 
-386 GGVGSFAY
+386 
-394 QTGMSMGDFLLN
+394 
-406 TAITG
+406 
-411 GNQALSLAIMGTG
+411 
-424 AAADATISAKD
+424 
-435 RGLSDNQA
+435 
-443 FALGTIAGAAEIIT
+443 
-457 EKVSLDALLDKTALT
+457 
-472 KSAMGYF
+472 
-479 LKNTLAEGSEEV
+479 
-491 GSDIINLVADVLIS
+491 
-505 KDKSEWQTSID
+505 
-516 AYEAEGMT
+516 
-524 EKEAFWRAVRD
+524 
-535 QAENMGLDFLGGA
+535 LGGA
-548 VSGGVMSGAG
+548 LTFGAGAVGEGLEEFIGDWMEWQMPRIYGGDAASAGETLENSLYDFLVGAASGMMGGVITPATYHYNVGETGTQQETTAPAPQTEATPQATAANELLTQAAEQASQNGSIHGKMADRILADQDAMAALEQAAG
-558 IAINAGLNE
+558 
-567 YGARRT
+567 
-573 GAEFQAMG
+573 Q
-581 DDVVQATIQEGLAS
+581 VVQ
-595 DPSTQSYKLAVQLQ
+595 
-609 QKLDAGQTL
+609 
-618 TNAEIGRLYQANV
+618 
-631 QAIDAEDGSGDLLL
+631 DGM
-645 RAAEEVTQKGR
+645 T
-656 VTNNTAIDI
+656 
-665 LSNPTAINTL
+665 
-675 TQEAGLNISE
+675 
-685 DMSKS
+685 KS

-703 ARTQSDVSTNAR
+703 ARTQSDVSANAR
-715 ETAPAATEARQAATQ
+715 ETAPTATEARQTATQ

-741 QRPAAQQAYDIRRVR
+741 QRPAAQQAYDIRRVQ

-800 AKVDSDYGSRLT
+800 ARVDSDYGSRLT
-812 EAQRFAAYAAG
+812 EAQRFAAYSAG
-823 QNDADLSLQREQQ
+823 QNDAALSLQREQQ
-836 AVKYA
+836 AAKYA

-874 LDANGESH
+874 LDANGESR

-969 QKRIDSYAA
+969 QKRIDSYAT

-1280 IAVGK
+1280 IAAGK

-1424 LHRLAGDVSVAG
+1424 LHRLAGDISVAG

-1474 YLADQGKS
+1474 YLADKGKS

-1501 KVVDRLGV
+1501 KVFDRLGV
-1509 NTLAEIEANLETGE
+1509 NTLAEIEASLETGE
-1523 SVKDALGENAEVIR
+1523 SVKDALGENAEAIR

-1548 EPMLRRMAVKRHW
+1548 EPMLRRMAAKRGW
-1561 TDAEINERRQTR
+1561 TNAEINERRQTR

-1762 METSKGK
+1762 VETAKSKK
-1769 RTVDAIMRAFS
+1769 TVDAIMRAFS

-1795 AVYQAA
+1795 AAYKAA

-1851 GDDADRLAKI
+1851 GDDADRLVKI
-1861 NSVEGARFSL
+1861 NSVDNARFSL
-1871 KTVPPVKPTSDDWKP
+1871 KSGEKVYNQTVVLEENTI
-1886 GATFDEVKAAHPTLF
+1886 
-1901 ALDADE
+1901 
-1907 ADTRNPTQISGTVKS
+1907 DT
-1922 YRKIYDAL
+1922 
-1930 QAENFDGTI
+1930 
-1939 LDASS
+1939 
-1944 GLGYGTRAGR
+1944 
-1954 EEYGF
+1954 
-1959 DVDDIEPF
+1959 
-1967 PDAKYQPNYTDYS
+1967 
-1980 ALDKTYDVII
+1980 
-1990 SNAVLNVMPQ
+1990 
-2000 DLRDAMVVKIGEM
+2000 
-2013 LNPGGRAFI
+2013 
-2022 NVRGTDVKNA
+2022 
-2032 GSKVAINDDLMEYF
+2032 
-2046 ISNTGSYQKGFTSKE
+2046 
-2061 LVSYLKDALGDGFTV
+2061 YLKDYAAKSSPKYAKAYITYMDPDVFVALTTSEDGRWLV
-2076 EPTRKFGAVS
+2076 EATSKPLNAEKLGEASRWQPIQLNIDHETGEVQGHEGRHRATAMLRAGIENIPVLLFDSSNKYSKENIGELLLHGQDFGNTRSSAAAYVYDLMPLS
-2086 AIVTRD
+2086 YANRDAIVQRFTNPPQGEQNGESLRY
-2092 GDRLSLKGR
+2092 SLKAGT
-2101 DILQENAALQEE
+2101 ESKSVAALQEE

-2121 KDYIAIQR
+2121 KDYIALQR
-2129 RNGKLQES
+2129 RNGTLQES
-2137 RDYWQGQTRR
+2137 RDYWRGQTRR
-2147 TRRVTTDKKAVTAAA
+2147 TQRATTDKKAVTAAA

-2208 EDIAETLVSNA
+2208 EDIAQTLVSNA

-2333 ANEIMET
+2333 ANEIMEA
-2340 FFDLPQARKTF
+2340 FFDLPQTRKTF

-2373 REQYTTR
+2373 REQYATR

-2473 QYTLDENGKR
+2473 QYTLDENGKL
-2483 VKDGSGAPTKR
+2483 VKDGSGTPTKR

-2594 RRAKNSLT
+2594 RRAKGSLT

-2659 KLEATTHTFTTER
+2659 KLEATTQTFTTER

-2722 LTEGDLVNITG
+2722 LTEGDLANITG

-2747 GLTRGVLADYGNK
+2747 GLTTGVLADYGNK

-2808 TIPHVSNA
+2808 TMPHASNA

-2863 KTIKGL
+2863 KTIKSL
-2869 LDRVGGPGSQKYWH
+2869 LDRVGGPNSQAYWH
-2883 NLMEDIQNGINAP
+2883 NLMEDIQNGINARSDTAS
-2896 GDSPMWDIAGKTIGG
+2896 GYLIDKTIGG
-2911 FKGAAVGANIRVVIQ
+2911 FKGAAVGANVRVVIQ

-2945 GLARGVTRGS
+2945 GLARGVTRGN

-2976 ISSPYKMTETLF
+2976 ISSPYQMTETLF

-2995 KLNDALSAP
+2995 KLNDVLSAP

-3062 SNIMR
+3062 SQIMR
-3067 SSNAVVKQATSFMG
+3067 SSNAIYKQATSFMG

-3242 CAKMFGIPASNLTR
+3242 GAKMFGIPAYNLTR

-3285 SNTGNKNRY
+3285 SNTGNKSRY

-3360 KYVPVKEKEETFG
+3360 KYAPAKEKEETFG

-3379 SAYRAYSDQRAND
+3379 SAYQAYSDQRAND

-3429 LADHSD
+3429 LEDHSD
-3435 GQYEVS
+3435 GQYEIS

>member
-1 MASASDFLKKR
+1 MALTLKQTGTGKTWTSGSRKQEENKQTTGANTAPAAAPSAAPARRTQTWQAGGLTLKRENAELPTVPQVTAEKPAEKR
-12 TAARQQAES
+12 GFFSRLGDTIRGGAKGSLASNSNAMSTFYAMGQGGRDAQNREYLAEYSHNLERAKLDMDAMLAENKEKPGSWNERDIQSQQYIIDDWQRKYDAMAKVLDEQVQQKATQASYELADDIQQSSAQDIGRAKEGLGGVGRVLVDAGASMTQTALDTAANALLGTPGSKGAFAMRAFGGATQQARQDNPNS
-21 IQSSDKTPLGKNDD
+21 TLGQQ
-35 GTVTRASNFLRNK
+35 GLYGGAV
-48 AAERRAVIDQ
+48 AAKEVITEMMFNIALPFSH
-58 QYGKDAYGGSGRY
+58 AYGGG
-71 EADKAQGFNSW
+71 ALD
-82 LESVNGLS
+82 
-90 SQLGSDYQSRDG
+90 
-102 KFQSAADFGKYRD
+102 
-115 DNDARISVMQNRA
+115 
-128 NAYRTYFQD
+128 
-137 NREIYGEDAVN
+137 DAV
-148 GVLSTLDQGSKY
+148 
-160 LEELRGGLNSE
+160 ERGIRSAVNRFAKT
-171 YDFWSQFKDEND
+171 DA
-183 YNTYQRGKEYAALAE
+183 GK
-198 KPDFAE
+198 
-204 KSQYK
+204 
-209 STANGQEK
+209 
-217 FNAWSGTYSN
+217 
-227 SGFDDIAYDYINR
+227 
-240 NEEARSRQM
+240 
-249 LSDIQSNASLLG
+249 
-261 LDNSERREM
+261 
-270 TDDEIAT
+270 
-277 FNYLYAQ
+277 
-284 DSANGDAEHKNAY
+284 H
-297 AYIDYLTGDLNY
+297 
-309 RQRAKA
+309 
-315 EEEWAAYAKEHPV
+315 V
-328 GSSAFSVLESPLKGL
+328 
-343 SYLGQAA
+343 
-350 DYLSDGEIDQNA
+350 
-362 GYNKFSYINSAIR
+362 
-375 NEVNTIVEDNW
+375 
-386 GGVGSFAY
+386 
-394 QTGMSMGDFLLN
+394 
-406 TAITG
+406 
-411 GNQALSLAIMGTG
+411 
-424 AAADATISAKD
+424 
-435 RGLSDNQA
+435 
-443 FALGTIAGAAEIIT
+443 
-457 EKVSLDALLDKTALT
+457 
-472 KSAMGYF
+472 
-479 LKNTLAEGSEEV
+479 
-491 GSDIINLVADVLIS
+491 
-505 KDKSEWQTSID
+505 
-516 AYEAEGMT
+516 
-524 EKEAFWRAVRD
+524 
-535 QAENMGLDFLGGA
+535 LGGA
-548 VSGGVMSGAG
+548 LTFGAGAVGEGLEEFIGDWMEWQMPRIYGGDVASAGETLENSLYDFLVGATSGMMGGVITPDTYHYNVGETAVQQETTAPTPQAEAAPQTTAANELLTQAAEQASQNGSVSGKTADRILADQDAMAALEQAAG
-558 IAINAGLNE
+558 
-567 YGARRT
+567 
-573 GAEFQAMG
+573 Q
-581 DDVVQATIQEGLAS
+581 VVQ
-595 DPSTQSYKLAVQLQ
+595 
-609 QKLDAGQTL
+609 
-618 TNAEIGRLYQANV
+618 
-631 QAIDAEDGSGDLLL
+631 DGM
-645 RAAEEVTQKGR
+645 T
-656 VTNNTAIDI
+656 
-665 LSNPTAINTL
+665 
-675 TQEAGLNISE
+675 
-685 DMSKS
+685 KS
-690 QQRKAVKNAVATL
+690 QQRKAVKNAVAAL

-715 ETAPAATEARQAATQ
+715 ETAPTATEARQTATQ
-730 ETVRPAMQVEQ
+730 EAVRPAMQVEQ

-761 LGENGAKALSASYDG
+761 LGENGAKALTASYDG

-812 EAQRFAAYAAG
+812 EAQRFAAYSAG
-823 QNDADLSLQREQQ
+823 QNDAALSLQREQQ
-836 AVKYA
+836 AAKYA
-841 KVAGEDSG
+841 KVAREDSG

-874 LDANGESH
+874 LDANGESR

-1411 PVNSKKASQVEHE
+1411 PVNSKKAYQVEHE

-1725 LQAIDDQIGSIITK
+1725 LQTIDDQIGSIITK

-1832 KKLRDGLEQAGV
+1832 QKLRDGLEQAGV

-1861 NSVEGARFSL
+1861 NSVDDARFSL
-1871 KTVPPVKPTSDDWKP
+1871 K
-1886 GATFDEVKAAHPTLF
+1886 A
-1901 ALDADE
+1901 
-1907 ADTRNPTQISGTVKS
+1907 GTESKS
-1922 YRKIYDAL
+1922 V
-1930 QAENFDGTI
+1930 
-1939 LDASS
+1939 AS
-1944 GLGYGTRAGR
+1944 
-1954 EEYGF
+1954 
-1959 DVDDIEPF
+1959 
-1967 PDAKYQPNYTDYS
+1967 
-1980 ALDKTYDVII
+1980 
-1990 SNAVLNVMPQ
+1990 
-2000 DLRDAMVVKIGEM
+2000 
-2013 LNPGGRAFI
+2013 
-2022 NVRGTDVKNA
+2022 
-2032 GSKVAINDDLMEYF
+2032 
-2046 ISNTGSYQKGFTSKE
+2046 
-2061 LVSYLKDALGDGFTV
+2061 
-2076 EPTRKFGAVS
+2076 
-2086 AIVTRD
+2086 
-2092 GDRLSLKGR
+2092 
-2101 DILQENAALQEE
+2101 LQEE

-2147 TRRVTTDKKAVTAAA
+2147 TQRVTTDKKAVTAAA

-2340 FFDLPQARKTF
+2340 FFDLPQTRKTF

-2373 REQYTTR
+2373 REQYTTRLAEQKARSEERLGQAILGEKMAGGRELAKQKRLDAERIQKVRERNAAR

-2483 VKDGSGAPTKR
+2483 VKDGSGTPTKR

-2543 LADMSVAQLQTVWQV
+2543 LADMSVAQLQTMWQV

-2580 TADWAQAISIGTSS
+2580 TADWAQALSIGTSS

-2722 LTEGDLVNITG
+2722 LTEGDLANITG

-2808 TIPHVSNA
+2808 TMPHASNA

-2869 LDRVGGPGSQKYWH
+2869 LDRVGGPGSQEYW
-2883 NLMEDIQNGINAP
+2883 NRLMEDIQNGINAP

-2976 ISSPYKMTETLF
+2976 ISSPYQMTETLF

-3081 EPIMSLNLLMRAYD
+3081 EPIMSLNLLMRTYD

-3151 AAFTGISGDEET
+3151 TAFTGVTGDEET
-3163 PWEKAWNAIME
+3163 FRDYLTNILLS
-3174 GNVGSNMN
+3174 GNVGSNNN
-3182 PLGQIPFVKDALSIM
+3182 PLGQIPFVKDVVSLA
-3197 QGYDVSR
+3197 QGYSVAR
-3204 TEMEIVSDLIQAGQT
+3204 TDMEVISDIVDASKLFISSANGGKKT
-3219 AIQSADGQG
+3219 TVYAIKS
-3228 KRTRAYALKGLLAA
+3228 LAA
-3242 CAKMFGIPASNLTR
+3242 SVAKLFGVPASNLMR
-3256 DMWGLARSAAV
+3256 DTWAAVRTAAV

-3360 KYVPVKEKEETFG
+3360 KYAPVKEKEETFG

-3467 YNEMEGTKDADGK
+3467 YNEMEGTKGADGK

>member
-1 MASASDFLKKR
+1 MALTLKQTGTGKTWTSGSRKQEENKQTTGANTAPAAAPSAAPARRTQTWHAGGLTLKRENAELPTVPQVTAEKPAEKRGFFSRLVDTIRGGAKGSLASNSNAMSTFYAMGQGGRDAQNREYLAEYSHNLERAKLDMDAMLAENKEKPGSWNERDIQSQQYIIDDWQRKYDAMAKVLDEQVQQKATQASYELADDIQQSSAQDIERAKEGLGSVGQVLVDAGASMTQTTLDAAANALLGTPGSMGAFAMRAFGGGTQQARQDNPNSTLEQQVLYGTASAAKEVFTEKMFNIALPFSH
-12 TAARQQAES
+12 
-21 IQSSDKTPLGKNDD
+21 
-35 GTVTRASNFLRNK
+35 
-48 AAERRAVIDQ
+48 
-58 QYGKDAYGGSGRY
+58 AYGGG
-71 EADKAQGFNSW
+71 ALD
-82 LESVNGLS
+82 
-90 SQLGSDYQSRDG
+90 
-102 KFQSAADFGKYRD
+102 
-115 DNDARISVMQNRA
+115 
-128 NAYRTYFQD
+128 
-137 NREIYGEDAVN
+137 DAV
-148 GVLSTLDQGSKY
+148 
-160 LEELRGGLNSE
+160 ERGIRSAVNRFAKT
-171 YDFWSQFKDEND
+171 DA
-183 YNTYQRGKEYAALAE
+183 GK
-198 KPDFAE
+198 
-204 KSQYK
+204 
-209 STANGQEK
+209 
-217 FNAWSGTYSN
+217 
-227 SGFDDIAYDYINR
+227 R
-240 NEEARSRQM
+240 
-249 LSDIQSNASLLG
+249 
-261 LDNSERREM
+261 
-270 TDDEIAT
+270 
-277 FNYLYAQ
+277 
-284 DSANGDAEHKNAY
+284 
-297 AYIDYLTGDLNY
+297 
-309 RQRAKA
+309 
-315 EEEWAAYAKEHPV
+315 V
-328 GSSAFSVLESPLKGL
+328 
-343 SYLGQAA
+343 
-350 DYLSDGEIDQNA
+350 
-362 GYNKFSYINSAIR
+362 
-375 NEVNTIVEDNW
+375 
-386 GGVGSFAY
+386 
-394 QTGMSMGDFLLN
+394 
-406 TAITG
+406 
-411 GNQALSLAIMGTG
+411 
-424 AAADATISAKD
+424 
-435 RGLSDNQA
+435 
-443 FALGTIAGAAEIIT
+443 
-457 EKVSLDALLDKTALT
+457 
-472 KSAMGYF
+472 
-479 LKNTLAEGSEEV
+479 
-491 GSDIINLVADVLIS
+491 
-505 KDKSEWQTSID
+505 
-516 AYEAEGMT
+516 
-524 EKEAFWRAVRD
+524 
-535 QAENMGLDFLGGA
+535 LGGA
-548 VSGGVMSGAG
+548 LTFGAGAVSEGLEEFIGDWMEWQMPRIYGGDAASAGETLENSLYDFLVGAASGMMGGVITPATYHYNVG
-558 IAINAGLNE
+558 E
-567 YGARRT
+567 T
-573 GAEFQAMG
+573 GAQHGTTAPTPQTEATPQATAANELLTQAAEQASRNGSIHGKMADRILADQDAMAALEQAAG
-581 DDVVQATIQEGLAS
+581 RVVQ
-595 DPSTQSYKLAVQLQ
+595 
-609 QKLDAGQTL
+609 
-618 TNAEIGRLYQANV
+618 
-631 QAIDAEDGSGDLLL
+631 DGM
-645 RAAEEVTQKGR
+645 T
-656 VTNNTAIDI
+656 
-665 LSNPTAINTL
+665 
-675 TQEAGLNISE
+675 
-685 DMSKS
+685 KS
-690 QQRKAVKNAVATL
+690 QQRKAVKSAVEAL
-703 ARTQSDVSTNAR
+703 ARTQSDVSANTR
-715 ETAPAATEARQAATQ
+715 ETAPAATEARQTATQ

-741 QRPAAQQAYDIRRVR
+741 QHPAAQQAYDIRRVR

-800 AKVDSDYGSRLT
+800 ARVDSDYGSRLT
-812 EAQRFAAYAAG
+812 EAQRFAAYSAG
-823 QNDADLSLQREQQ
+823 QNDAALSLRREQQ
-836 AVKYA
+836 AAKYA

-854 FVKQAVESGRPLQD
+854 FVKQAVESGRTLQD

-874 LDANGESH
+874 LDANGESR

-1049 LTAALEAAARQAKTL
+1049 LTAALEAAARQAKAL

-1153 AKGSVAYAEQRTA
+1153 VKGSVAYTEQRTA

-1192 ADGQIFFRETL
+1192 AGGQIFFRETM
-1203 PEKNRGMFAPHEVTH
+1203 PEKNRGMFAPHEITH

-1424 LHRLAGDVSVAG
+1424 LHRLAGDTSVAG

-1561 TDAEINERRQTR
+1561 TDAEINEKRQTR

-1582 IFTLEDIVHHAWDMY
+1582 IFTLEDIVHHAWGMY

-1861 NSVEGARFSL
+1861 NSVDDARFSL
-1871 KTVPPVKPTSDDWKP
+1871 K
-1886 GATFDEVKAAHPTLF
+1886 A
-1901 ALDADE
+1901 
-1907 ADTRNPTQISGTVKS
+1907 GTESKS
-1922 YRKIYDAL
+1922 
-1930 QAENFDGTI
+1930 
-1939 LDASS
+1939 
-1944 GLGYGTRAGR
+1944 
-1954 EEYGF
+1954 
-1959 DVDDIEPF
+1959 V
-1967 PDAKYQPNYTDYS
+1967 
-1980 ALDKTYDVII
+1980 
-1990 SNAVLNVMPQ
+1990 
-2000 DLRDAMVVKIGEM
+2000 
-2013 LNPGGRAFI
+2013 
-2022 NVRGTDVKNA
+2022 
-2032 GSKVAINDDLMEYF
+2032 
-2046 ISNTGSYQKGFTSKE
+2046 
-2061 LVSYLKDALGDGFTV
+2061 
-2076 EPTRKFGAVS
+2076 
-2086 AIVTRD
+2086 
-2092 GDRLSLKGR
+2092 
-2101 DILQENAALQEE
+2101 AALQEE

-2147 TRRVTTDKKAVTAAA
+2147 TQRVTTDKKAVTAAA

-2270 EGHTNIDQ
+2270 EGHTNIGQ

-2323 RYMDQAVTGA
+2323 RHMDQAVTGA

-2340 FFDLPQARKTF
+2340 FFDLPQTRKTF

-2396 AKEREARERQ
+2396 AKERETRERQ

-2483 VKDGSGAPTKR
+2483 VKDGSGTPTKR

-2580 TADWAQAISIGTSS
+2580 TADWAQALSIGTSS

-2808 TIPHVSNA
+2808 TMPHASNA

-2883 NLMEDIQNGINAP
+2883 NLMEDIQNGIDAP

-3242 CAKMFGIPASNLTR
+3242 GAKMFGIPASNLAR

-3335 YNKAVEKDPDY
+3335 YNKAVEKAPDY

-3360 KYVPVKEKEETFG
+3360 KYAPAKEKEETFG

-3379 SAYRAYSDQRAND
+3379 SAYRAYSDQRASE
-3392 YRSMADDLASSPIF
+3392 YRSMADDLTSSPIF
-3406 RGMDDETRD
+3406 QGMDDETRD

>member
-58 QYGKDAYGGSGRY
+58 RYGKDAYGGSGRY

-297 AYIDYLTGDLNY
+297 AYIDYLTSDLNY

-375 NEVNTIVEDNW
+375 DEVNTIVEDNW

-443 FALGTIAGAAEIIT
+443 FALGTIAGAAEIVT

-505 KDKSEWQTSID
+505 KDKSEWRTSID

-703 ARTQSDVSTNAR
+703 ARTQSDVSANTR
-715 ETAPAATEARQAATQ
+715 ETAPAATEARQTATQ

-776 SVRAD
+776 NVRAD

-792 AGINGADM
+792 AGISGIDM
-800 AKVDSDYGSRLT
+800 DKVQSRYAAQLNQ
-812 EAQRFAAYAAG
+812 AQRFAAYSAG
-823 QNDADLSLQREQQ
+823 QNDAAASLALEREG
-836 AVKYA
+836 VKSATVYGDE
-841 KVAGEDSG
+841 AG
-849 LVYDD
+849 
-854 FVKQAVESGRPLQD
+854 FVQSEHSASLPKETVRFYNSLA
-868 KQGRAI
+868 RAAGVKI
-874 LDANGESH
+874 QMAEATGKGGANGWYSNGIIH
-882 VYLTAETAAKVNRVA
+882 IANDAENPGTVVA
-897 KALGVR
+897 K
-903 VQFVDSVR
+903 
-911 GGTANAQ
+911 
-918 ISGSTVLVERNNE
+918 
-931 NPVLA
+931 
-936 IVGHEMTHRMQELAP
+936 HEITHRMQEMAP
-951 TEYRTF
+951 EAYRKYRDYAMSALTE
-957 RDIVAQEEQDSI
+957 RDGSTASIVEQYKS
-969 QKRIDSYAA
+969 RYAEA
-978 QGVELTYEQA
+978 GVNLSTEQA
-988 MDEVAADYAGRLID
+988 MDEIAADFTEALTVDPARFETLAKENRSVARKLLDAVRDFIRKVKSLFKGNKTAQNQAAANAYGVSIDTLEEAARLWEEALKATSEQTANKNAAQTDGGTKFSIKRTSQMTLAQQLKMFY
-1002 DGKVLDDF
+1002 DGKMASSDAFYFGVTPAVLEKSGFDALPLAMTIGDF
-1010 IERHRD
+1010 RKSTQKKHNIPRRVLKNLMGNLASPLFSFGSG
-1016 DRTLLQKVRDAI
+1016 DRAGIVLSDIDGDGYTLL
-1028 RSLIDKLT
+1028 
-1036 GAEKKKAQTAEGK
+1036 
-1049 LTAALEAAARQAKTL
+1049 AALERGTDMDRKPV
-1064 QGEGGN
+1064 N
-1070 DTMAATRN
+1070 VIN
-1078 SLKED
+1078 SL
-1083 GKDGQESETGGRP
+1083 
-1096 GTGSREG
+1096 
-1103 YGQSADRE
+1103 YGLEHPAEWIKNQID
-1111 GKGQDGRVRREL
+1111 
-1123 SAASGR
+1123 SG
-1129 HGGVNPSFGAKPV
+1129 N
-1142 RSWAEGHTVEP
+1142 E
-1153 AKGSVAYAEQRTA
+1153 
-1166 VDYGVPSF
+1166 F
-1174 VVADAAWAKNKG
+1174 V
-1186 STPAFS
+1186 
-1192 ADGQIFFRETL
+1192 
-1203 PEKNRGMFAPHEVTH
+1203 
-1218 VMRQVGYKP
+1218 
-1227 YLDFVERT
+1227 
-1235 PTMLNMSDGMTR
+1235 
-1247 VLLNHVAEHQ
+1247 
-1257 HTTLE
+1257 
-1262 NADPA
+1262 
-1267 RLYDEFNATMYGH
+1267 LYDEKRANAFLQTYGYM
-1280 IAVGK
+1280 ASVG
-1285 ADMFVDGPAA
+1285 DGIRST
-1295 HVFHDFDAYAKELGE
+1295 GE
-1310 LHERFKADNQ
+1310 SVTQNGAEVK
-1320 KETKFS
+1320 TKFS

-1501 KVVDRLGV
+1501 KVIDRLGV

-1871 KTVPPVKPTSDDWKP
+1871 K
-1886 GATFDEVKAAHPTLF
+1886 
-1901 ALDADE
+1901 
-1907 ADTRNPTQISGTVKS
+1907 
-1922 YRKIYDAL
+1922 
-1930 QAENFDGTI
+1930 
-1939 LDASS
+1939 
-1944 GLGYGTRAGR
+1944 
-1954 EEYGF
+1954 
-1959 DVDDIEPF
+1959 
-1967 PDAKYQPNYTDYS
+1967 
-1980 ALDKTYDVII
+1980 
-1990 SNAVLNVMPQ
+1990 
-2000 DLRDAMVVKIGEM
+2000 
-2013 LNPGGRAFI
+2013 
-2022 NVRGTDVKNA
+2022 
-2032 GSKVAINDDLMEYF
+2032 
-2046 ISNTGSYQKGFTSKE
+2046 
-2061 LVSYLKDALGDGFTV
+2061 
-2076 EPTRKFGAVS
+2076 
-2086 AIVTRD
+2086 
-2092 GDRLSLKGR
+2092 GR

-2162 KQLIQN
+2162 KQLIQS

-2361 AKAKGR
+2361 AKVKGR

-2483 VKDGSGAPTKR
+2483 VKDGSGTPTKR

-2722 LTEGDLVNITG
+2722 LTEGDLANITG

-2747 GLTRGVLADYGNK
+2747 GLTCGVLADYGNK

-2808 TIPHVSNA
+2808 TMPHASNA

-3029 GLTKGSEAFYRQTA
+3029 GLTKGREAFYRQTA

-3105 RGKAIKTMGRAATA
+3105 RGKAIKTMGRAAMA

-3242 CAKMFGIPASNLTR
+3242 GAKMFGIPAYNLTR

-3285 SNTGNKNRY
+3285 SNTGNKSRY

-3360 KYVPVKEKEETFG
+3360 KYAPAKEKEETFG

-3392 YRSMADDLASSPIF
+3392 YRSMANDLTSSPIF
-3406 RGMDDETRD
+3406 LGMDDETRD

>member
-297 AYIDYLTGDLNY
+297 AYIDYLTSDLNY

-375 NEVNTIVEDNW
+375 DEVNTIVEDNW

-609 QKLDAGQTL
+609 QKLDVGQTL

-645 RAAEEVTQKGR
+645 RAAKEVTQKGR

-675 TQEAGLNISE
+675 TQEVGLNISE

-690 QQRKAVKNAVATL
+690 QQRKAVKSAVEAL

-715 ETAPAATEARQAATQ
+715 ETAPAATEARQTATQ
-730 ETVRPAMQVEQ
+730 EAVRPAMQVEH

-823 QNDADLSLQREQQ
+823 QNDAALSLQREQQ

-874 LDANGESH
+874 LDANGESR

-1446 SMGIDDTSTRST
+1446 SVGIDDTSTRST

-1832 KKLRDGLEQAGV
+1832 QKLRDGLEQAGV

-1861 NSVEGARFSL
+1861 NSVDDARFSL
-1871 KTVPPVKPTSDDWKP
+1871 K
-1886 GATFDEVKAAHPTLF
+1886 A
-1901 ALDADE
+1901 
-1907 ADTRNPTQISGTVKS
+1907 GTESKS
-1922 YRKIYDAL
+1922 V
-1930 QAENFDGTI
+1930 
-1939 LDASS
+1939 AS
-1944 GLGYGTRAGR
+1944 
-1954 EEYGF
+1954 
-1959 DVDDIEPF
+1959 
-1967 PDAKYQPNYTDYS
+1967 
-1980 ALDKTYDVII
+1980 
-1990 SNAVLNVMPQ
+1990 
-2000 DLRDAMVVKIGEM
+2000 
-2013 LNPGGRAFI
+2013 
-2022 NVRGTDVKNA
+2022 
-2032 GSKVAINDDLMEYF
+2032 
-2046 ISNTGSYQKGFTSKE
+2046 
-2061 LVSYLKDALGDGFTV
+2061 
-2076 EPTRKFGAVS
+2076 
-2086 AIVTRD
+2086 
-2092 GDRLSLKGR
+2092 
-2101 DILQENAALQEE
+2101 LQEE

-2219 VAVDSDMYDA
+2219 VAVDNDMYDA

-2323 RYMDQAVTGA
+2323 SYMDQAVTGA

-2340 FFDLPQARKTF
+2340 FFDLPQTRKTF

-2483 VKDGSGAPTKR
+2483 VKDGSGTPTKR

-2580 TADWAQAISIGTSS
+2580 TADWAQALSIGTSS

-2722 LTEGDLVNITG
+2722 LTEGDLANITG

-2808 TIPHVSNA
+2808 TMPHASNA

-2869 LDRVGGPGSQKYWH
+2869 LDRVGGPGSQEYW
-2883 NLMEDIQNGINAP
+2883 NRLMEDIQNGINAP

-3151 AAFTGISGDEET
+3151 TAFTGVTGDEET
-3163 PWEKAWNAIME
+3163 FRDYLTNILLS
-3174 GNVGSNMN
+3174 GNVGSNNN
-3182 PLGQIPFVKDALSIM
+3182 PLGQIPFVKDVVSLA
-3197 QGYDVSR
+3197 QGYSVAR
-3204 TEMEIVSDLIQAGQT
+3204 TDMEVISDIVDASKLFISSANGGKKT
-3219 AIQSADGQG
+3219 TVYAIKS
-3228 KRTRAYALKGLLAA
+3228 LAA
-3242 CAKMFGIPASNLTR
+3242 SVAKLFGVPASNLMR
-3256 DMWGLARSAAV
+3256 DTWAAVRTAAV

-3360 KYVPVKEKEETFG
+3360 KYAPAKEKEETFG

>member
-443 FALGTIAGAAEIIT
+443 FALGTIAGAAEIVT

-505 KDKSEWQTSID
+505 KDKSEWRTSID

-558 IAINAGLNE
+558 IAINSGLNE

-703 ARTQSDVSTNAR
+703 ARTQSGVSTNAR
-715 ETAPAATEARQAATQ
+715 ETAPAATEARQTATQ

-741 QRPAAQQAYDIRRVR
+741 QRPVAQQAYDIRRVR

-800 AKVDSDYGSRLT
+800 ARVDSDYGSRLT
-812 EAQRFAAYAAG
+812 EAQRFAAYSAG
-823 QNDADLSLQREQQ
+823 QNDAALSLRREQQ
-836 AVKYA
+836 AAKYA

-854 FVKQAVESGRPLQD
+854 FVKQAVESGRTLQD

-874 LDANGESH
+874 LDANGESR

-1064 QGEGGN
+1064 QGEGDN

-1174 VVADAAWAKNKG
+1174 VVADATWAKNKG

-1446 SMGIDDTSTRST
+1446 SVGIDDTSTRST
-1458 AELAEKLASTD
+1458 AELAERLASTD

-1482 LEPVKMDKVW
+1482 LEPVKMDKAW

-1582 IFTLEDIVHHAWDMY
+1582 IFTLEGIVHHAWDMY

-1832 KKLRDGLEQAGV
+1832 QKLRDGLEQAGV

-1861 NSVEGARFSL
+1861 NSVDDARFSL
-1871 KTVPPVKPTSDDWKP
+1871 K
-1886 GATFDEVKAAHPTLF
+1886 A
-1901 ALDADE
+1901 
-1907 ADTRNPTQISGTVKS
+1907 GTESKS
-1922 YRKIYDAL
+1922 V
-1930 QAENFDGTI
+1930 
-1939 LDASS
+1939 AS
-1944 GLGYGTRAGR
+1944 
-1954 EEYGF
+1954 
-1959 DVDDIEPF
+1959 
-1967 PDAKYQPNYTDYS
+1967 
-1980 ALDKTYDVII
+1980 
-1990 SNAVLNVMPQ
+1990 
-2000 DLRDAMVVKIGEM
+2000 
-2013 LNPGGRAFI
+2013 
-2022 NVRGTDVKNA
+2022 
-2032 GSKVAINDDLMEYF
+2032 
-2046 ISNTGSYQKGFTSKE
+2046 
-2061 LVSYLKDALGDGFTV
+2061 
-2076 EPTRKFGAVS
+2076 
-2086 AIVTRD
+2086 
-2092 GDRLSLKGR
+2092 
-2101 DILQENAALQEE
+2101 LQEE

-2147 TRRVTTDKKAVTAAA
+2147 TQRVTTDKKAVTAAA

-2340 FFDLPQARKTF
+2340 FFDLPQTRKTF

-2373 REQYTTR
+2373 REQYTTRLAEQKARSEERLGQAILGEKMAGGRELAKQKRLDAERIQKVREQNATR

-2462 AAMLESINQES
+2462 AAVLESINQES

-2580 TADWAQAISIGTSS
+2580 TADWAQALSIGTSS

-2722 LTEGDLVNITG
+2722 LTEGDLANITG

-2808 TIPHVSNA
+2808 TMPHASNA

-3242 CAKMFGIPASNLTR
+3242 GAKMFGIPASNLTR

-3360 KYVPVKEKEETFG
+3360 KYTPAKEKEETFG

-3392 YRSMADDLASSPIF
+3392 YRSMANDLTSSPIF
-3406 RGMDDETRD
+3406 LGMDDETRD

-3429 LADHSD
+3429 LANHSD

-3441 TKWMAQ
+3441 TKWMSQ

>member
-90 SQLGSDYQSRDG
+90 SQLDSDYQSRDG

-137 NREIYGEDAVN
+137 NREKYGEDTVS
-148 GVLSTLDQGSKY
+148 GVLSALDQGSKY

-297 AYIDYLTGDLNY
+297 AYIDYLTSDLNY

-375 NEVNTIVEDNW
+375 DEVNTIVEDNW

-665 LSNPTAINTL
+665 LSNPAAINTL

-690 QQRKAVKNAVATL
+690 QQRKAVKSAVEAL
-703 ARTQSDVSTNAR
+703 ARTQSDVSANTR

-761 LGENGAKALSASYDG
+761 LGENGAKALAASYDG
-776 SVRAD
+776 NVRAD

-792 AGINGADM
+792 AGISGIDM
-800 AKVDSDYGSRLT
+800 DKVQSRYAAQLNR
-812 EAQRFAAYAAG
+812 AQRFAAYSAG
-823 QNDADLSLQREQQ
+823 QNDAAASLALEREG
-836 AVKYA
+836 VKSATVYGDE
-841 KVAGEDSG
+841 AG
-849 LVYDD
+849 
-854 FVKQAVESGRPLQD
+854 FVQSEHSASLPKETVRFYGSLA
-868 KQGRAI
+868 RAAGVKI
-874 LDANGESH
+874 QMAEATGKGGANGWYSNGIIH
-882 VYLTAETAAKVNRVA
+882 IANDAENPGTVVA
-897 KALGVR
+897 K
-903 VQFVDSVR
+903 
-911 GGTANAQ
+911 
-918 ISGSTVLVERNNE
+918 
-931 NPVLA
+931 
-936 IVGHEMTHRMQELAP
+936 HEITHRMQEMAP
-951 TEYRTF
+951 EAYRKYRDYAMSALTE
-957 RDIVAQEEQDSI
+957 RDGSTASIVEQYKS
-969 QKRIDSYAA
+969 RYAEA
-978 QGVELTYEQA
+978 GVNLSTEQA
-988 MDEVAADYAGRLID
+988 MDEIAADFTEALTVDPARFETLAKENRSVARKLLDAVRDFIRKVKSLFKGNKTAQNQAAANAYGVSIDTLEEAARLWEEALKATSEQTANKNAAQTDGGTKFSIKRTSQMTLAQQLKMFY
-1002 DGKVLDDF
+1002 DGKMASSDAFYFGVTPAVLEKSGFDALPLAMTIGDF
-1010 IERHRD
+1010 RKSTQKKHNIPRRVLKNLMGNLASPLFSFGSG
-1016 DRTLLQKVRDAI
+1016 DRAGIVLNDIDGDGYTLL
-1028 RSLIDKLT
+1028 
-1036 GAEKKKAQTAEGK
+1036 
-1049 LTAALEAAARQAKTL
+1049 AALERGTDMDRKPV
-1064 QGEGGN
+1064 N
-1070 DTMAATRN
+1070 VIN
-1078 SLKED
+1078 SL
-1083 GKDGQESETGGRP
+1083 
-1096 GTGSREG
+1096 
-1103 YGQSADRE
+1103 YGLEHPAEWIKNQID
-1111 GKGQDGRVRREL
+1111 
-1123 SAASGR
+1123 SG
-1129 HGGVNPSFGAKPV
+1129 N
-1142 RSWAEGHTVEP
+1142 E
-1153 AKGSVAYAEQRTA
+1153 
-1166 VDYGVPSF
+1166 F
-1174 VVADAAWAKNKG
+1174 V
-1186 STPAFS
+1186 
-1192 ADGQIFFRETL
+1192 
-1203 PEKNRGMFAPHEVTH
+1203 
-1218 VMRQVGYKP
+1218 
-1227 YLDFVERT
+1227 
-1235 PTMLNMSDGMTR
+1235 
-1247 VLLNHVAEHQ
+1247 
-1257 HTTLE
+1257 
-1262 NADPA
+1262 
-1267 RLYDEFNATMYGH
+1267 LYDEKRANAFLQTYGYM
-1280 IAVGK
+1280 ASVG
-1285 ADMFVDGPAA
+1285 DGIRST
-1295 HVFHDFDAYAKELGE
+1295 GE
-1310 LHERFKADNQ
+1310 SVTQNGAEVK
-1320 KETKFS
+1320 TKFS

-1871 KTVPPVKPTSDDWKP
+1871 K
-1886 GATFDEVKAAHPTLF
+1886 
-1901 ALDADE
+1901 
-1907 ADTRNPTQISGTVKS
+1907 
-1922 YRKIYDAL
+1922 
-1930 QAENFDGTI
+1930 
-1939 LDASS
+1939 
-1944 GLGYGTRAGR
+1944 
-1954 EEYGF
+1954 
-1959 DVDDIEPF
+1959 
-1967 PDAKYQPNYTDYS
+1967 
-1980 ALDKTYDVII
+1980 
-1990 SNAVLNVMPQ
+1990 
-2000 DLRDAMVVKIGEM
+2000 
-2013 LNPGGRAFI
+2013 
-2022 NVRGTDVKNA
+2022 
-2032 GSKVAINDDLMEYF
+2032 
-2046 ISNTGSYQKGFTSKE
+2046 
-2061 LVSYLKDALGDGFTV
+2061 
-2076 EPTRKFGAVS
+2076 
-2086 AIVTRD
+2086 
-2092 GDRLSLKGR
+2092 GR

-2147 TRRVTTDKKAVTAAA
+2147 TQRVTTDKKAVTAAA

-2323 RYMDQAVTGA
+2323 HHMDQAVTGA

-2340 FFDLPQARKTF
+2340 FFDLPQTRKTF

-2396 AKEREARERQ
+2396 AKERETRERQ

-2423 RRAARELRAKITRH
+2423 RRAARELRAKIIRH

-2445 LRPSD
+2445 LHPSD

-2483 VKDGSGAPTKR
+2483 VKDGSGTPTKR

-2594 RRAKNSLT
+2594 RRSKNSLT

-2733 TLTPEQVKIADGLQ
+2733 TLTPGQVKIADGLQ

-2808 TIPHVSNA
+2808 TMPHASNA

-2945 GLARGVTRGS
+2945 GLAKGVTRGS

-2976 ISSPYKMTETLF
+2976 ISSPYRMTETLF

-3163 PWEKAWNAIME
+3163 PWEKAWNAITE

-3242 CAKMFGIPASNLTR
+3242 GAKMFGIPASNLTR

-3360 KYVPVKEKEETFG
+3360 KYAPAKEKEETFG

-3392 YRSMADDLASSPIF
+3392 YRSMADDLTSSPIF
-3406 RGMDDETRD
+3406 QGMDDETRD

>member
-209 STANGQEK
+209 STANGKEK

-284 DSANGDAEHKNAY
+284 DTANGDAEHKNAY

-315 EEEWAAYAKEHPV
+315 EEEWATYAKEHPV

-548 VSGGVMSGAG
+548 VSGGVMSGVG
-558 IAINAGLNE
+558 IATNAGLNE

-609 QKLDAGQTL
+609 QKLDAGQTI

-690 QQRKAVKNAVATL
+690 QQRKAVKSAVAAL
-703 ARTQSDVSTNAR
+703 ARTQSDVSANTR

-792 AGINGADM
+792 AGISGIDM
-800 AKVDSDYGSRLT
+800 DKVQSRYAAQLNQ
-812 EAQRFAAYAAG
+812 AQRFAAYSAG
-823 QNDADLSLQREQQ
+823 QNDAAASLALEREG
-836 AVKYA
+836 VKSATVYGDE
-841 KVAGEDSG
+841 AGFVQSEHSASLPKETVRFYDSLARAAG
-849 LVYDD
+849 
-854 FVKQAVESGRPLQD
+854 VKIQMAEATG
-868 KQGRAI
+868 KGG
-874 LDANGESH
+874 ANGWYSNGIIH
-882 VYLTAETAAKVNRVA
+882 IANDAENPGTVVA
-897 KALGVR
+897 K
-903 VQFVDSVR
+903 
-911 GGTANAQ
+911 
-918 ISGSTVLVERNNE
+918 
-931 NPVLA
+931 
-936 IVGHEMTHRMQELAP
+936 HEITHRMQEMAP
-951 TEYRTF
+951 EAYRKYRDYAMSALTE
-957 RDIVAQEEQDSI
+957 RDGSTASIVEQYKS
-969 QKRIDSYAA
+969 RYAEA
-978 QGVELTYEQA
+978 GVNLSTEQA
-988 MDEVAADYAGRLID
+988 MDEIAADFTEALTVDPARFETLAKENRSVARKLLDAVRDFIRKVKSLFKGNKTAQNQAAANAYGVSIDTLEEAARLWEEALKATSEQTANKNAAQTDGGTKFSIKRTSQMTLAQQLKMFY
-1002 DGKVLDDF
+1002 DGKMASSDAFYFGVTPAVLEKSGFDALPLAMTIGDF
-1010 IERHRD
+1010 RKSTQKKHNIPRRVLKNLMGNLASPLFSFGSG
-1016 DRTLLQKVRDAI
+1016 DRAGIVLNDIDGDGYTLL
-1028 RSLIDKLT
+1028 
-1036 GAEKKKAQTAEGK
+1036 
-1049 LTAALEAAARQAKTL
+1049 AALERGTDMDRKPV
-1064 QGEGGN
+1064 N
-1070 DTMAATRN
+1070 VIN
-1078 SLKED
+1078 SL
-1083 GKDGQESETGGRP
+1083 
-1096 GTGSREG
+1096 
-1103 YGQSADRE
+1103 YGLEHPAEWIKNQID
-1111 GKGQDGRVRREL
+1111 
-1123 SAASGR
+1123 SG
-1129 HGGVNPSFGAKPV
+1129 N
-1142 RSWAEGHTVEP
+1142 E
-1153 AKGSVAYAEQRTA
+1153 
-1166 VDYGVPSF
+1166 F
-1174 VVADAAWAKNKG
+1174 V
-1186 STPAFS
+1186 
-1192 ADGQIFFRETL
+1192 
-1203 PEKNRGMFAPHEVTH
+1203 
-1218 VMRQVGYKP
+1218 
-1227 YLDFVERT
+1227 
-1235 PTMLNMSDGMTR
+1235 
-1247 VLLNHVAEHQ
+1247 
-1257 HTTLE
+1257 
-1262 NADPA
+1262 
-1267 RLYDEFNATMYGH
+1267 LYDEKRANAFLQTYGYM
-1280 IAVGK
+1280 ASVG
-1285 ADMFVDGPAA
+1285 DGIRST
-1295 HVFHDFDAYAKELGE
+1295 GE
-1310 LHERFKADNQ
+1310 SVTQNGAEVK
-1320 KETKFS
+1320 TKFS

-1446 SMGIDDTSTRST
+1446 SVGIDDTSTRST
-1458 AELAEKLASTD
+1458 AELAERLASTD

-1795 AVYQAA
+1795 AVYQEA

-1861 NSVEGARFSL
+1861 NSVDNARF
-1871 KTVPPVKPTSDDWKP
+1871 
-1886 GATFDEVKAAHPTLF
+1886 
-1901 ALDADE
+1901 
-1907 ADTRNPTQISGTVKS
+1907 
-1922 YRKIYDAL
+1922 
-1930 QAENFDGTI
+1930 
-1939 LDASS
+1939 
-1944 GLGYGTRAGR
+1944 
-1954 EEYGF
+1954 
-1959 DVDDIEPF
+1959 
-1967 PDAKYQPNYTDYS
+1967 
-1980 ALDKTYDVII
+1980 
-1990 SNAVLNVMPQ
+1990 
-2000 DLRDAMVVKIGEM
+2000 
-2013 LNPGGRAFI
+2013 
-2022 NVRGTDVKNA
+2022 
-2032 GSKVAINDDLMEYF
+2032 
-2046 ISNTGSYQKGFTSKE
+2046 
-2061 LVSYLKDALGDGFTV
+2061 
-2076 EPTRKFGAVS
+2076 
-2086 AIVTRD
+2086 
-2092 GDRLSLKGR
+2092 SLKGR

-2147 TRRVTTDKKAVTAAA
+2147 TQRVTTDKKAVTAAA

-2194 GKDELTYTEARRRA
+2194 GKDELTYTEARRRS

-2340 FFDLPQARKTF
+2340 FFDLPQTRKTF

-2483 VKDGSGAPTKR
+2483 VKDGSGTPTKR

-2580 TADWAQAISIGTSS
+2580 TADWAQALSIGTSS

-2602 RNHALIDL
+2602 SNHALIDL

-2633 AQDQQQLMVDHVAE
+2633 AQDQQQLMVDHVAG

-2808 TIPHVSNA
+2808 TMPHASNA

-3182 PLGQIPFVKDALSIM
+3182 PLGQIPFVKDALSII

-3242 CAKMFGIPASNLTR
+3242 GAKMFGIPASNLAR

-3360 KYVPVKEKEETFG
+3360 KYAPAKEKEETFG

-3392 YRSMADDLASSPIF
+3392 YRSMANDLTSSPIF
-3406 RGMDDETRD
+3406 LGMDDETRD

>member
-1 MASASDFLKKR
+1 MASASVFLKKR

-284 DSANGDAEHKNAY
+284 DTANGDAEHKNAY

-315 EEEWAAYAKEHPV
+315 EEEWATYAKEHPV

-690 QQRKAVKNAVATL
+690 QQRKAVKNAVAAL

-715 ETAPAATEARQAATQ
+715 ETAPAATEARQTATQ
-730 ETVRPAMQVEQ
+730 EAVRPAMQVEQ

-792 AGINGADM
+792 AGISGIDM
-800 AKVDSDYGSRLT
+800 DKVQSRYAAQLNQ
-812 EAQRFAAYAAG
+812 AQRFAAYSAG
-823 QNDADLSLQREQQ
+823 QNDAAASLTLEREG
-836 AVKYA
+836 VKSATVYGDE
-841 KVAGEDSG
+841 AGFVQSEHSTSLPKETVRFYDSLARAAG
-849 LVYDD
+849 
-854 FVKQAVESGRPLQD
+854 VKIQMAEATG
-868 KQGRAI
+868 KGG
-874 LDANGESH
+874 ANGWYSNGIIH
-882 VYLTAETAAKVNRVA
+882 IANDAENPGTVVA
-897 KALGVR
+897 K
-903 VQFVDSVR
+903 
-911 GGTANAQ
+911 
-918 ISGSTVLVERNNE
+918 
-931 NPVLA
+931 
-936 IVGHEMTHRMQELAP
+936 HEITHRMQEMAP
-951 TEYRTF
+951 EAYRKYRDYAMSALTE
-957 RDIVAQEEQDSI
+957 RDGSTASIVEQYKS
-969 QKRIDSYAA
+969 RYAEA
-978 QGVELTYEQA
+978 GVNLSTEQA
-988 MDEVAADYAGRLID
+988 MDEIAADFTEALTVDPARFETLAKENRSVARRLLDAVRDFIRKVKSLFKGNKTAQNQAAANAYGVSID
-1002 DGKVLDDF
+1002 TLEKAAHLWEEALKATSEQTANKNAAQTDGGTKFSIKRTSQMTLAQQLKMFYDGKMASSDAFYFGVTPAVLEKSGFDALPLAMTIGDF
-1010 IERHRD
+1010 RKSTQKKHNIPRRVLKNLMGNLASPLFSFGSG
-1016 DRTLLQKVRDAI
+1016 DRAGIVLNDIDGDGYTLL
-1028 RSLIDKLT
+1028 
-1036 GAEKKKAQTAEGK
+1036 
-1049 LTAALEAAARQAKTL
+1049 AALERGTDMDRKPV
-1064 QGEGGN
+1064 N
-1070 DTMAATRN
+1070 VIN
-1078 SLKED
+1078 SL
-1083 GKDGQESETGGRP
+1083 
-1096 GTGSREG
+1096 
-1103 YGQSADRE
+1103 YGLEHPAEWIKNQID
-1111 GKGQDGRVRREL
+1111 
-1123 SAASGR
+1123 SG
-1129 HGGVNPSFGAKPV
+1129 N
-1142 RSWAEGHTVEP
+1142 E
-1153 AKGSVAYAEQRTA
+1153 
-1166 VDYGVPSF
+1166 F
-1174 VVADAAWAKNKG
+1174 V
-1186 STPAFS
+1186 
-1192 ADGQIFFRETL
+1192 
-1203 PEKNRGMFAPHEVTH
+1203 
-1218 VMRQVGYKP
+1218 
-1227 YLDFVERT
+1227 
-1235 PTMLNMSDGMTR
+1235 
-1247 VLLNHVAEHQ
+1247 
-1257 HTTLE
+1257 
-1262 NADPA
+1262 
-1267 RLYDEFNATMYGH
+1267 LYDEKRANAFLQTYGYM
-1280 IAVGK
+1280 ASVG
-1285 ADMFVDGPAA
+1285 DGIRST
-1295 HVFHDFDAYAKELGE
+1295 GE
-1310 LHERFKADNQ
+1310 SVTQNGAEVK
-1320 KETKFS
+1320 TKFS

-1446 SMGIDDTSTRST
+1446 SVGIDDTSTRST
-1458 AELAEKLASTD
+1458 AELAERLASTD

-1871 KTVPPVKPTSDDWKP
+1871 K
-1886 GATFDEVKAAHPTLF
+1886 
-1901 ALDADE
+1901 
-1907 ADTRNPTQISGTVKS
+1907 
-1922 YRKIYDAL
+1922 
-1930 QAENFDGTI
+1930 
-1939 LDASS
+1939 
-1944 GLGYGTRAGR
+1944 
-1954 EEYGF
+1954 
-1959 DVDDIEPF
+1959 
-1967 PDAKYQPNYTDYS
+1967 
-1980 ALDKTYDVII
+1980 
-1990 SNAVLNVMPQ
+1990 
-2000 DLRDAMVVKIGEM
+2000 
-2013 LNPGGRAFI
+2013 
-2022 NVRGTDVKNA
+2022 
-2032 GSKVAINDDLMEYF
+2032 
-2046 ISNTGSYQKGFTSKE
+2046 
-2061 LVSYLKDALGDGFTV
+2061 
-2076 EPTRKFGAVS
+2076 
-2086 AIVTRD
+2086 
-2092 GDRLSLKGR
+2092 GR

-2147 TRRVTTDKKAVTAAA
+2147 TQRVTTDKKAVTAAA

-2340 FFDLPQARKTF
+2340 FFDLPQTRKTF

-2373 REQYTTR
+2373 REQYATR

-2483 VKDGSGAPTKR
+2483 VKDGSGTPTKR

-2580 TADWAQAISIGTSS
+2580 TADWAQALSIGTSS

-2722 LTEGDLVNITG
+2722 LTEGDLANITG

-2808 TIPHVSNA
+2808 TMPHASNA

-3163 PWEKAWNAIME
+3163 PWEKAWNAITE

-3242 CAKMFGIPASNLTR
+3242 GAKMFGIPASNLTR

-3360 KYVPVKEKEETFG
+3360 KYAPVKEKEETFG

-3480 TVKGEAKSDHVREWL
+3480 AVKGEAKSDHVREWL

>member
-284 DSANGDAEHKNAY
+284 DTANGDAEHKNAY
-297 AYIDYLTGDLNY
+297 AYIDYLTSDLNY

-315 EEEWAAYAKEHPV
+315 EEEWATYAKEHPV

-375 NEVNTIVEDNW
+375 DEVNTIVEDNW

-443 FALGTIAGAAEIIT
+443 FALGTIAGAAEIVT

-665 LSNPTAINTL
+665 LNNPTAINTL

-690 QQRKAVKNAVATL
+690 QQRKAVKNAVEAL

-715 ETAPAATEARQAATQ
+715 ETAPAATEARQTATQ

-792 AGINGADM
+792 AGISGIDM
-800 AKVDSDYGSRLT
+800 DKVQSRYAAQLNQ
-812 EAQRFAAYAAG
+812 AQRFAAYSAG
-823 QNDADLSLQREQQ
+823 QNDAAASLALEREG
-836 AVKYA
+836 VKSATVYGDE
-841 KVAGEDSG
+841 AGFVQSEHSASLPKETVRFYDSLARAAG
-849 LVYDD
+849 
-854 FVKQAVESGRPLQD
+854 VKIQMAEATG
-868 KQGRAI
+868 KGG
-874 LDANGESH
+874 ANGWYSNGIIH
-882 VYLTAETAAKVNRVA
+882 IANDAENPGTVVA
-897 KALGVR
+897 K
-903 VQFVDSVR
+903 
-911 GGTANAQ
+911 
-918 ISGSTVLVERNNE
+918 
-931 NPVLA
+931 
-936 IVGHEMTHRMQELAP
+936 HEITHRMQEMAP
-951 TEYRTF
+951 EAYRKYRDYAMSALTE
-957 RDIVAQEEQDSI
+957 RDGSTASIVEQYKS
-969 QKRIDSYAA
+969 RYAEA
-978 QGVELTYEQA
+978 GVNLSTEQA
-988 MDEVAADYAGRLID
+988 MDEIAADFTEALTVDPARFETLAKENRSVARKLLDAVRDFIRKVKSLFKGNKTAQNQAAANAYGVSIDTLEEAARLWEEALKATSEQTANKNAAQTDGGTKFSIKRTSQMTLAQQLKMFY
-1002 DGKVLDDF
+1002 DGKMASSDAFYFGVTPAVLEKSGFDALPLAMTIGDF
-1010 IERHRD
+1010 RKSTQKKHNIPRRVLKNLMGNLASPLFSFGSG
-1016 DRTLLQKVRDAI
+1016 DRAGIVLNDIDGDGYTLL
-1028 RSLIDKLT
+1028 
-1036 GAEKKKAQTAEGK
+1036 
-1049 LTAALEAAARQAKTL
+1049 AALERGTDMDRKPV
-1064 QGEGGN
+1064 N
-1070 DTMAATRN
+1070 VIN
-1078 SLKED
+1078 SL
-1083 GKDGQESETGGRP
+1083 
-1096 GTGSREG
+1096 
-1103 YGQSADRE
+1103 YGLEHPAEWIKNQID
-1111 GKGQDGRVRREL
+1111 
-1123 SAASGR
+1123 SG
-1129 HGGVNPSFGAKPV
+1129 N
-1142 RSWAEGHTVEP
+1142 E
-1153 AKGSVAYAEQRTA
+1153 
-1166 VDYGVPSF
+1166 F
-1174 VVADAAWAKNKG
+1174 V
-1186 STPAFS
+1186 
-1192 ADGQIFFRETL
+1192 
-1203 PEKNRGMFAPHEVTH
+1203 
-1218 VMRQVGYKP
+1218 
-1227 YLDFVERT
+1227 
-1235 PTMLNMSDGMTR
+1235 
-1247 VLLNHVAEHQ
+1247 
-1257 HTTLE
+1257 
-1262 NADPA
+1262 
-1267 RLYDEFNATMYGH
+1267 LYDEKRANAFLQTYGYM
-1280 IAVGK
+1280 ASVG
-1285 ADMFVDGPAA
+1285 DGIRST
-1295 HVFHDFDAYAKELGE
+1295 GE
-1310 LHERFKADNQ
+1310 SVTQNGAEVK
-1320 KETKFS
+1320 TKFS

-1795 AVYQAA
+1795 AVYQEA

-1871 KTVPPVKPTSDDWKP
+1871 K
-1886 GATFDEVKAAHPTLF
+1886 
-1901 ALDADE
+1901 
-1907 ADTRNPTQISGTVKS
+1907 
-1922 YRKIYDAL
+1922 
-1930 QAENFDGTI
+1930 
-1939 LDASS
+1939 
-1944 GLGYGTRAGR
+1944 
-1954 EEYGF
+1954 
-1959 DVDDIEPF
+1959 
-1967 PDAKYQPNYTDYS
+1967 
-1980 ALDKTYDVII
+1980 
-1990 SNAVLNVMPQ
+1990 
-2000 DLRDAMVVKIGEM
+2000 
-2013 LNPGGRAFI
+2013 
-2022 NVRGTDVKNA
+2022 
-2032 GSKVAINDDLMEYF
+2032 
-2046 ISNTGSYQKGFTSKE
+2046 
-2061 LVSYLKDALGDGFTV
+2061 
-2076 EPTRKFGAVS
+2076 
-2086 AIVTRD
+2086 
-2092 GDRLSLKGR
+2092 GR

-2121 KDYIAIQR
+2121 KDYIALQR
-2129 RNGKLQES
+2129 RNGTLQES
-2137 RDYWQGQTRR
+2137 RDYWRGQTRR
-2147 TRRVTTDKKAVTAAA
+2147 TQRVTTDKKAVTAAA

-2247 YHGDI
+2247 YHGYI

-2340 FFDLPQARKTF
+2340 FFDLPQTRKTF

-2483 VKDGSGAPTKR
+2483 VKDGSGTPTKR

-2566 NTAGKVLSKAKYAR
+2566 NTAGKVLSKTKYAR

-2659 KLEATTHTFTTER
+2659 KLEATTQTFTTER

-2808 TIPHVSNA
+2808 TMPHASNA
-2816 LDLAGIFT
+2816 LDLSGIFT

-2896 GDSPMWDIAGKTIGG
+2896 GDSPMWDIAGKTIGS

-3242 CAKMFGIPASNLTR
+3242 GAKMFGIPASNLTR

-3360 KYVPVKEKEETFG
+3360 KYTPVKEKEETFG

-3392 YRSMADDLASSPIF
+3392 YRSMADDLTSSPIF
-3406 RGMDDETRD
+3406 QGMDDETRD

>member
-1 MASASDFLKKR
+1 MAVTISQKSTGKSWSSTGQKRDVDTKASNQGQAGAAQAAPGYSKTETVDGVREQWNSGKVTISRTVKPTVPQATAEKPTEKRGFFSRLGDTIRGGAKGSLASNSNAMSTFYAMGQGGRDAQNREYLADYSHNLERAKLDMDAMLAENKEKPGSWSERDIQSQQYIIDDWQRKYDAMAKVLDEQVQQKATQASYEMADDIQQSSAQDIERAKEGLGGVGRVLVDAGASMTQTALD
-12 TAARQQAES
+12 TAANALLGTPGSKGAFAMRAFGGATQQARQDNPNS
-21 IQSSDKTPLGKNDD
+21 TLGQQ
-35 GTVTRASNFLRNK
+35 GLYGGAV
-48 AAERRAVIDQ
+48 AAKEVITEMMFNIALPFSH
-58 QYGKDAYGGSGRY
+58 AYGGG
-71 EADKAQGFNSW
+71 ALD
-82 LESVNGLS
+82 
-90 SQLGSDYQSRDG
+90 
-102 KFQSAADFGKYRD
+102 
-115 DNDARISVMQNRA
+115 
-128 NAYRTYFQD
+128 
-137 NREIYGEDAVN
+137 DAV
-148 GVLSTLDQGSKY
+148 
-160 LEELRGGLNSE
+160 ERGIRSAVNRFAKT
-171 YDFWSQFKDEND
+171 DA
-183 YNTYQRGKEYAALAE
+183 GK
-198 KPDFAE
+198 
-204 KSQYK
+204 
-209 STANGQEK
+209 
-217 FNAWSGTYSN
+217 
-227 SGFDDIAYDYINR
+227 R
-240 NEEARSRQM
+240 
-249 LSDIQSNASLLG
+249 
-261 LDNSERREM
+261 
-270 TDDEIAT
+270 
-277 FNYLYAQ
+277 
-284 DSANGDAEHKNAY
+284 
-297 AYIDYLTGDLNY
+297 
-309 RQRAKA
+309 
-315 EEEWAAYAKEHPV
+315 V
-328 GSSAFSVLESPLKGL
+328 
-343 SYLGQAA
+343 
-350 DYLSDGEIDQNA
+350 
-362 GYNKFSYINSAIR
+362 
-375 NEVNTIVEDNW
+375 
-386 GGVGSFAY
+386 
-394 QTGMSMGDFLLN
+394 
-406 TAITG
+406 
-411 GNQALSLAIMGTG
+411 
-424 AAADATISAKD
+424 
-435 RGLSDNQA
+435 
-443 FALGTIAGAAEIIT
+443 
-457 EKVSLDALLDKTALT
+457 
-472 KSAMGYF
+472 
-479 LKNTLAEGSEEV
+479 
-491 GSDIINLVADVLIS
+491 
-505 KDKSEWQTSID
+505 
-516 AYEAEGMT
+516 
-524 EKEAFWRAVRD
+524 
-535 QAENMGLDFLGGA
+535 LGGA
-548 VSGGVMSGAG
+548 LTFGAGAVGEGLEEFIGDWMEWQMPRIYGGDAASAGETLGNSLYDFLVGTASGMMGGVITPATYHYNVGETGTQQETTAPTPQTEATPQATAANELLTQAAKQASQNGSIHGKMADRILADQDAMAALEQAAG
-558 IAINAGLNE
+558 
-567 YGARRT
+567 
-573 GAEFQAMG
+573 Q
-581 DDVVQATIQEGLAS
+581 VVQ
-595 DPSTQSYKLAVQLQ
+595 
-609 QKLDAGQTL
+609 
-618 TNAEIGRLYQANV
+618 
-631 QAIDAEDGSGDLLL
+631 DGM
-645 RAAEEVTQKGR
+645 T
-656 VTNNTAIDI
+656 
-665 LSNPTAINTL
+665 
-675 TQEAGLNISE
+675 
-685 DMSKS
+685 KS

-715 ETAPAATEARQAATQ
+715 ETAPAATEARQTATQ

-761 LGENGAKALSASYDG
+761 LGENGSKALSASYDG

-812 EAQRFAAYAAG
+812 EAQRFAAYSAG
-823 QNDADLSLQREQQ
+823 QNDAALSLQREQQ
-836 AVKYA
+836 AAKYA

-874 LDANGESH
+874 LDANGESR

-1070 DTMAATRN
+1070 DTMAATRH
-1078 SLKED
+1078 SMKED
-1083 GKDGQESETGGRP
+1083 VEDGPEGTQGTGHFAREGAQNRQGGQTVRGTSAEILRGDAVPRGGR
-1096 GTGSREG
+1096 
-1103 YGQSADRE
+1103 
-1111 GKGQDGRVRREL
+1111 
-1123 SAASGR
+1123 
-1129 HGGVNPSFGAKPV
+1129 GGLTASFGQKPV

-1153 AKGSVAYAEQRTA
+1153 AKGSVAYTEQQTA
-1166 VDYGVPSF
+1166 MDYGVPSF

-1186 STPAFS
+1186 NTPAFS
-1192 ADGQIFFRETL
+1192 AGGQIFFRETL
-1203 PEKNRGMFAPHEVTH
+1203 PEKNRGMFATHEITH
-1218 VMRQVGYKP
+1218 VMKQMGYTP
-1227 YLDFVERT
+1227 YLDFVAKT
-1235 PTMLNMSDGMTR
+1235 PDMLDMSTLEARILLEHSAKHRGVD
-1247 VLLNHVAEHQ
+1247 LLNTALSE
-1257 HTTLE
+1257 
-1262 NADPA
+1262 ADQ
-1267 RLYDEFNATMYGH
+1267 LKVYDELNATLYGH
-1280 IAVGK
+1280 ISSGK
-1285 ADMFVDGPAA
+1285 MDGLNEVLHKA
-1295 HVFHDFDAYAKELGE
+1295 FHDFDAYAKELGE

-1320 KETKFS
+1320 KNTKFS

-1446 SMGIDDTSTRST
+1446 SVGIDDTSTRST
-1458 AELAEKLASTD
+1458 AELAERLASTD

-1582 IFTLEDIVHHAWDMY
+1582 IFTLEDIVRHAWDMY

-1861 NSVEGARFSL
+1861 NSVDDARFSL
-1871 KTVPPVKPTSDDWKP
+1871 K
-1886 GATFDEVKAAHPTLF
+1886 A
-1901 ALDADE
+1901 
-1907 ADTRNPTQISGTVKS
+1907 GTESKS
-1922 YRKIYDAL
+1922 
-1930 QAENFDGTI
+1930 
-1939 LDASS
+1939 
-1944 GLGYGTRAGR
+1944 
-1954 EEYGF
+1954 
-1959 DVDDIEPF
+1959 V
-1967 PDAKYQPNYTDYS
+1967 
-1980 ALDKTYDVII
+1980 
-1990 SNAVLNVMPQ
+1990 
-2000 DLRDAMVVKIGEM
+2000 
-2013 LNPGGRAFI
+2013 
-2022 NVRGTDVKNA
+2022 
-2032 GSKVAINDDLMEYF
+2032 
-2046 ISNTGSYQKGFTSKE
+2046 
-2061 LVSYLKDALGDGFTV
+2061 
-2076 EPTRKFGAVS
+2076 
-2086 AIVTRD
+2086 
-2092 GDRLSLKGR
+2092 
-2101 DILQENAALQEE
+2101 AALQEE

-2121 KDYIAIQR
+2121 KDYIALQR
-2129 RNGKLQES
+2129 RNGTLQES

-2147 TRRVTTDKKAVTAAA
+2147 TQRVTTDKKAVTAAA

-2310 DGISEINEYNPFS
+2310 DGISEVNEYNPFS
-2323 RYMDQAVTGA
+2323 HHMDQAVTGA

-2340 FFDLPQARKTF
+2340 FFDLPQTRKTF

-2483 VKDGSGAPTKR
+2483 VKDGSGTPTKR

-2566 NTAGKVLSKAKYAR
+2566 NTAGKVLSKAKYAK
-2580 TADWAQAISIGTSS
+2580 TADWAQALSIGTSS
-2594 RRAKNSLT
+2594 RRAKGSLT

-2722 LTEGDLVNITG
+2722 LTEGDLANITG

-2808 TIPHVSNA
+2808 TMPHASNA

-2863 KTIKGL
+2863 KSIKSL
-2869 LDRVGGPGSQKYWH
+2869 LDRVGGPNSQAYWH
-2883 NLMEDIQNGINAP
+2883 NLMEDIQNGINARSDTAS
-2896 GDSPMWDIAGKTIGG
+2896 GYLIDKTIGG

-3062 SNIMR
+3062 SQIMR
-3067 SSNAVVKQATSFMG
+3067 SSNAIYKQATSFMG

-3242 CAKMFGIPASNLTR
+3242 GAKMFGIPASNLTR

-3267 ETGNIPLQY
+3267 ETGNVPLQY

-3360 KYVPVKEKEETFG
+3360 KYAPAKEKEETFG

-3379 SAYRAYSDQRAND
+3379 SAYQAYSDQRAND
-3392 YRSMADDLASSPIF
+3392 YRSMADDLTSSPIF
-3406 RGMDDETRD
+3406 QGMDDETRD

-3495 EDFSGLTDEQRAF
+3495 EDFSSLTDEQRAF

>member
-284 DSANGDAEHKNAY
+284 DTANGDAEHKNAY
-297 AYIDYLTGDLNY
+297 AYIDYLTSDLNY

-505 KDKSEWQTSID
+505 KDKSEWQASID

-558 IAINAGLNE
+558 IAINTGLNE

-690 QQRKAVKNAVATL
+690 QQRKAVKNAVEAL
-703 ARTQSDVSTNAR
+703 ARTQSDVSTNTR
-715 ETAPAATEARQAATQ
+715 ETVPTATEARQAATQ

-761 LGENGAKALSASYDG
+761 LGENGAKALSVSYDG

-792 AGINGADM
+792 AGISGIDM
-800 AKVDSDYGSRLT
+800 GKVQSRYAAQLNQ
-812 EAQRFAAYAAG
+812 AQRFAAYSAG
-823 QNDADLSLQREQQ
+823 QNDAAASLALEREG
-836 AVKYA
+836 VKSATVYGDE
-841 KVAGEDSG
+841 AGFVQSEHSASLPKETVRFYDSLARAAG
-849 LVYDD
+849 
-854 FVKQAVESGRPLQD
+854 VKIQMAEATG
-868 KQGRAI
+868 KGG
-874 LDANGESH
+874 ANGWYSNGIIH
-882 VYLTAETAAKVNRVA
+882 IANDAENPGTVVA
-897 KALGVR
+897 K
-903 VQFVDSVR
+903 
-911 GGTANAQ
+911 
-918 ISGSTVLVERNNE
+918 
-931 NPVLA
+931 
-936 IVGHEMTHRMQELAP
+936 HEITHRMQEMAP
-951 TEYRTF
+951 EAYRKYRDYAMSALTE
-957 RDIVAQEEQDSI
+957 RDGSTASIVEQY
-969 QKRIDSYAA
+969 KNRYAEA
-978 QGVELTYEQA
+978 GVNLSTEQA
-988 MDEVAADYAGRLID
+988 MDEIAADFTEALTVDPARFETLAKENRSVARKLLDAVRDFIRKVKSLFKGNKTAQNQAAANAYGVSIDTLEEAARLWEEALKATSEQTANKNAAQTDGGTKFSIKRTSQMTLAQQLKMFY
-1002 DGKVLDDF
+1002 DGKMASSDAFYFGVTPAVLEKSGFDALPLAMTIGDF
-1010 IERHRD
+1010 RKSTQKKHNIPRRVLKNLMGNLASPLFSFGSG
-1016 DRTLLQKVRDAI
+1016 DRAGIVLNDIDGDGYTLL
-1028 RSLIDKLT
+1028 
-1036 GAEKKKAQTAEGK
+1036 
-1049 LTAALEAAARQAKTL
+1049 AALERGTDMDRKPV
-1064 QGEGGN
+1064 N
-1070 DTMAATRN
+1070 VIN
-1078 SLKED
+1078 SL
-1083 GKDGQESETGGRP
+1083 
-1096 GTGSREG
+1096 
-1103 YGQSADRE
+1103 YGLEHPAEWIKNQID
-1111 GKGQDGRVRREL
+1111 
-1123 SAASGR
+1123 SG
-1129 HGGVNPSFGAKPV
+1129 N
-1142 RSWAEGHTVEP
+1142 E
-1153 AKGSVAYAEQRTA
+1153 
-1166 VDYGVPSF
+1166 F
-1174 VVADAAWAKNKG
+1174 V
-1186 STPAFS
+1186 
-1192 ADGQIFFRETL
+1192 
-1203 PEKNRGMFAPHEVTH
+1203 
-1218 VMRQVGYKP
+1218 
-1227 YLDFVERT
+1227 
-1235 PTMLNMSDGMTR
+1235 
-1247 VLLNHVAEHQ
+1247 
-1257 HTTLE
+1257 
-1262 NADPA
+1262 
-1267 RLYDEFNATMYGH
+1267 LYDEKRANAFLQTYGYM
-1280 IAVGK
+1280 ASVG
-1285 ADMFVDGPAA
+1285 DGIRST
-1295 HVFHDFDAYAKELGE
+1295 GE
-1310 LHERFKADNQ
+1310 SVTQNGAEVK
-1320 KETKFS
+1320 TKFS

-1713 LGMDEGAEYEAK
+1713 LGMDEGAEHEAK
-1725 LQAIDDQIGSIITK
+1725 LQTIDDQIGSIITK

-1795 AVYQAA
+1795 AAYKAA
-1801 AEMPTGYFEAKP
+1801 ADMPTGYFEAKP

-1871 KTVPPVKPTSDDWKP
+1871 K
-1886 GATFDEVKAAHPTLF
+1886 
-1901 ALDADE
+1901 
-1907 ADTRNPTQISGTVKS
+1907 
-1922 YRKIYDAL
+1922 
-1930 QAENFDGTI
+1930 
-1939 LDASS
+1939 
-1944 GLGYGTRAGR
+1944 
-1954 EEYGF
+1954 
-1959 DVDDIEPF
+1959 
-1967 PDAKYQPNYTDYS
+1967 
-1980 ALDKTYDVII
+1980 
-1990 SNAVLNVMPQ
+1990 
-2000 DLRDAMVVKIGEM
+2000 
-2013 LNPGGRAFI
+2013 
-2022 NVRGTDVKNA
+2022 
-2032 GSKVAINDDLMEYF
+2032 
-2046 ISNTGSYQKGFTSKE
+2046 
-2061 LVSYLKDALGDGFTV
+2061 
-2076 EPTRKFGAVS
+2076 
-2086 AIVTRD
+2086 
-2092 GDRLSLKGR
+2092 GR

-2147 TRRVTTDKKAVTAAA
+2147 TQRVTTDKKAVTAAA

-2187 YIASGYD
+2187 FIASGYD

-2291 SEQEQTHPTD
+2291 SEQAQTHPTD

-2340 FFDLPQARKTF
+2340 FFDLPQTRKTF

-2396 AKEREARERQ
+2396 AKERETRERQ

-2483 VKDGSGAPTKR
+2483 VKDGSGTPTKR

-2566 NTAGKVLSKAKYAR
+2566 NTAGKVLSKAKYVR

-2594 RRAKNSLT
+2594 RRAKGSLT

-2659 KLEATTHTFTTER
+2659 KLEATTQTFTTER

-2722 LTEGDLVNITG
+2722 LTEGDLANITG

-2808 TIPHVSNA
+2808 TMPHASNA

-2976 ISSPYKMTETLF
+2976 ISSPYQMTETLF

-3242 CAKMFGIPASNLTR
+3242 GAKMFGIPASNLTR

-3301 LEQGDMDTYQHIRD
+3301 LEHGDMDTYQHIRD

-3335 YNKAVEKDPDY
+3335 YNKAIEKDPDY

-3360 KYVPVKEKEETFG
+3360 KYAPVKEKEKTFG

-3379 SAYRAYSDQRAND
+3379 SAYRAYSDQRASD
-3392 YRSMADDLASSPIF
+3392 YRSMADDLTSSPIF
-3406 RGMDDETRD
+3406 QGMDDETRD

>member
-35 GTVTRASNFLRNK
+35 GTVMRASNFLRNK

-297 AYIDYLTGDLNY
+297 AYIDYLTSDLNY

-581 DDVVQATIQEGLAS
+581 DDVVQAAIQEGLAS

-715 ETAPAATEARQAATQ
+715 ETAPAATEARQTATQ

-792 AGINGADM
+792 AGISGIDM
-800 AKVDSDYGSRLT
+800 DKVQSRYAAQLNQ
-812 EAQRFAAYAAG
+812 AQRFAAYSAG
-823 QNDADLSLQREQQ
+823 QNDAAASLALEREG
-836 AVKYA
+836 VKSATVYGDE
-841 KVAGEDSG
+841 AG
-849 LVYDD
+849 
-854 FVKQAVESGRPLQD
+854 FVQSEHSASLPKETVRFYNSLA
-868 KQGRAI
+868 RAAGVKI
-874 LDANGESH
+874 QMAEATGNGGANGWYSNGIIH
-882 VYLTAETAAKVNRVA
+882 IANDAENPGTVVA
-897 KALGVR
+897 K
-903 VQFVDSVR
+903 
-911 GGTANAQ
+911 
-918 ISGSTVLVERNNE
+918 
-931 NPVLA
+931 
-936 IVGHEMTHRMQELAP
+936 HEITHRMQEMAP
-951 TEYRTF
+951 EAYRKYRDYAMSALTE
-957 RDIVAQEEQDSI
+957 RDGSTASIVEQYKS
-969 QKRIDSYAA
+969 RYAEA
-978 QGVELTYEQA
+978 GVNLTTEQA
-988 MDEVAADYAGRLID
+988 MDEIAADFTEALTVDPARFETLAKENRSVARKLLDAVRDFIRKVKSLFKGNKTAQNQAAANAYGVSIDTLEEAARLWEEALKATSEQTANKNAAQTDGGTKFSIKRTSQMTLAQQLKMFY
-1002 DGKVLDDF
+1002 DGKMASSDAFYFGVTPAVLEKSGFDALPLAMTIGDF
-1010 IERHRD
+1010 RKSTQKKHNIPRRVLKNLMGNLASPLFSFGNGNRAGIVLND
-1016 DRTLLQKVRDAI
+1016 IDGDGYTLL
-1028 RSLIDKLT
+1028 
-1036 GAEKKKAQTAEGK
+1036 
-1049 LTAALEAAARQAKTL
+1049 AALERGTDMDRKPV
-1064 QGEGGN
+1064 N
-1070 DTMAATRN
+1070 VIN
-1078 SLKED
+1078 SL
-1083 GKDGQESETGGRP
+1083 
-1096 GTGSREG
+1096 
-1103 YGQSADRE
+1103 YGLEHPAEWIKNQID
-1111 GKGQDGRVRREL
+1111 
-1123 SAASGR
+1123 SG
-1129 HGGVNPSFGAKPV
+1129 N
-1142 RSWAEGHTVEP
+1142 E
-1153 AKGSVAYAEQRTA
+1153 
-1166 VDYGVPSF
+1166 F
-1174 VVADAAWAKNKG
+1174 V
-1186 STPAFS
+1186 
-1192 ADGQIFFRETL
+1192 
-1203 PEKNRGMFAPHEVTH
+1203 
-1218 VMRQVGYKP
+1218 
-1227 YLDFVERT
+1227 
-1235 PTMLNMSDGMTR
+1235 
-1247 VLLNHVAEHQ
+1247 
-1257 HTTLE
+1257 
-1262 NADPA
+1262 
-1267 RLYDEFNATMYGH
+1267 LYDEKRANAFLQTYGYM
-1280 IAVGK
+1280 ASVG
-1285 ADMFVDGPAA
+1285 DGIRST
-1295 HVFHDFDAYAKELGE
+1295 GE
-1310 LHERFKADNQ
+1310 SVTQNGAEVK
-1320 KETKFS
+1320 TKFS

-1446 SMGIDDTSTRST
+1446 SVGIDDTSTRST

-1501 KVVDRLGV
+1501 KVIDRLGV
-1509 NTLAEIEANLETGE
+1509 NTLAEIEASLETGE

-1582 IFTLEDIVHHAWDMY
+1582 IFALEDIVRHAWDMY

-1725 LQAIDDQIGSIITK
+1725 LQTIDDQIGSIITK

-1871 KTVPPVKPTSDDWKP
+1871 K
-1886 GATFDEVKAAHPTLF
+1886 
-1901 ALDADE
+1901 
-1907 ADTRNPTQISGTVKS
+1907 
-1922 YRKIYDAL
+1922 
-1930 QAENFDGTI
+1930 
-1939 LDASS
+1939 
-1944 GLGYGTRAGR
+1944 
-1954 EEYGF
+1954 
-1959 DVDDIEPF
+1959 
-1967 PDAKYQPNYTDYS
+1967 
-1980 ALDKTYDVII
+1980 
-1990 SNAVLNVMPQ
+1990 
-2000 DLRDAMVVKIGEM
+2000 
-2013 LNPGGRAFI
+2013 
-2022 NVRGTDVKNA
+2022 
-2032 GSKVAINDDLMEYF
+2032 
-2046 ISNTGSYQKGFTSKE
+2046 
-2061 LVSYLKDALGDGFTV
+2061 
-2076 EPTRKFGAVS
+2076 
-2086 AIVTRD
+2086 
-2092 GDRLSLKGR
+2092 GR

-2137 RDYWQGQTRR
+2137 RDYWRGQTRR
-2147 TRRVTTDKKAVTAAA
+2147 TQRVTTDKKAVTAAA

-2340 FFDLPQARKTF
+2340 FFDLPQMRKTF
-2351 ADRQALKLEN
+2351 ADQQALKLEN

-2373 REQYTTR
+2373 REQNAAR

-2450 QHHIPEAMRGSV
+2450 QHHIPEAMCGSV

-2483 VKDGSGAPTKR
+2483 VKDGSGTPTKR

-2580 TADWAQAISIGTSS
+2580 TADWAQALSIGTSS

-2722 LTEGDLVNITG
+2722 LTEGDLANITG

-2808 TIPHVSNA
+2808 TMPHASNA

-2896 GDSPMWDIAGKTIGG
+2896 GDSPMWDIAGKAIGG

-3137 RDDDEDKKYWERFR
+3137 RDDDEDKKYWERFW

-3242 CAKMFGIPASNLTR
+3242 GAKMFGIPASNLTR

-3360 KYVPVKEKEETFG
+3360 KYATAKEKEETFG

-3392 YRSMADDLASSPIF
+3392 YRSMADDLTSSPIF
-3406 RGMDDETRD
+3406 QGMDDETRD

>member
-284 DSANGDAEHKNAY
+284 DTANGDAEHKNAY
-297 AYIDYLTGDLNY
+297 AYIDYLTSDLNY

-690 QQRKAVKNAVATL
+690 QQRKAVKNAVEAL
-703 ARTQSDVSTNAR
+703 ARTQSDVSANMR

-776 SVRAD
+776 NVRAD

-792 AGINGADM
+792 AGISGIDM
-800 AKVDSDYGSRLT
+800 DKVQSRYAAQLNQ
-812 EAQRFAAYAAG
+812 AQRFAAYSAG
-823 QNDADLSLQREQQ
+823 QNDAAASLALEREG
-836 AVKYA
+836 VKSATVYGDE
-841 KVAGEDSG
+841 AGFVQSEHSASLPKETVRFYNG
-849 LVYDD
+849 LARAAG
-854 FVKQAVESGRPLQD
+854 VKIQMAEATG
-868 KQGRAI
+868 KGG
-874 LDANGESH
+874 ANGWYSNGIIH
-882 VYLTAETAAKVNRVA
+882 IANDAENPGTVVA
-897 KALGVR
+897 K
-903 VQFVDSVR
+903 
-911 GGTANAQ
+911 
-918 ISGSTVLVERNNE
+918 
-931 NPVLA
+931 
-936 IVGHEMTHRMQELAP
+936 HEITHRMQEMAP
-951 TEYRTF
+951 EAYRKYRDYAMSALTE
-957 RDIVAQEEQDSI
+957 RDGSTASIVEQYKS
-969 QKRIDSYAA
+969 RYAEA
-978 QGVELTYEQA
+978 GVNLSTEQA
-988 MDEVAADYAGRLID
+988 MDEIAADFTEALTVDPARFETLAKENRSVARKLLDAVRDFIRKVKSLFQGNKTAQNQAAANTYGVSIDTLEEAARLWEEALKATSEQTANKNAAQTDGGTKFSIKRTSQMTLAQQLKMFY
-1002 DGKVLDDF
+1002 DGKMASSDAFYFGVTPAVLEKSGFDALPMAMTIGDF
-1010 IERHRD
+1010 RKSTQKKHNIPRRVLKNLMGNLASPLFSFGSG
-1016 DRTLLQKVRDAI
+1016 DRAGIVLNDIDGDGYTLL
-1028 RSLIDKLT
+1028 
-1036 GAEKKKAQTAEGK
+1036 
-1049 LTAALEAAARQAKTL
+1049 AALERGTDMDRKPV
-1064 QGEGGN
+1064 N
-1070 DTMAATRN
+1070 VIN
-1078 SLKED
+1078 SL
-1083 GKDGQESETGGRP
+1083 
-1096 GTGSREG
+1096 
-1103 YGQSADRE
+1103 YGLEHPAEWIKNQID
-1111 GKGQDGRVRREL
+1111 
-1123 SAASGR
+1123 SG
-1129 HGGVNPSFGAKPV
+1129 N
-1142 RSWAEGHTVEP
+1142 E
-1153 AKGSVAYAEQRTA
+1153 
-1166 VDYGVPSF
+1166 F
-1174 VVADAAWAKNKG
+1174 V
-1186 STPAFS
+1186 
-1192 ADGQIFFRETL
+1192 
-1203 PEKNRGMFAPHEVTH
+1203 
-1218 VMRQVGYKP
+1218 
-1227 YLDFVERT
+1227 
-1235 PTMLNMSDGMTR
+1235 
-1247 VLLNHVAEHQ
+1247 
-1257 HTTLE
+1257 
-1262 NADPA
+1262 
-1267 RLYDEFNATMYGH
+1267 LYDEKRANAFLQTYGYM
-1280 IAVGK
+1280 ASVG
-1285 ADMFVDGPAA
+1285 DGIRST
-1295 HVFHDFDAYAKELGE
+1295 GE
-1310 LHERFKADNQ
+1310 SVTQNGAEVKS
-1320 KETKFS
+1320 KFS

-1446 SMGIDDTSTRST
+1446 SIGIDDTSTRST

-1509 NTLAEIEANLETGE
+1509 NMLAEIEANLETGE

-1871 KTVPPVKPTSDDWKP
+1871 K
-1886 GATFDEVKAAHPTLF
+1886 
-1901 ALDADE
+1901 
-1907 ADTRNPTQISGTVKS
+1907 
-1922 YRKIYDAL
+1922 
-1930 QAENFDGTI
+1930 
-1939 LDASS
+1939 
-1944 GLGYGTRAGR
+1944 
-1954 EEYGF
+1954 
-1959 DVDDIEPF
+1959 
-1967 PDAKYQPNYTDYS
+1967 
-1980 ALDKTYDVII
+1980 
-1990 SNAVLNVMPQ
+1990 
-2000 DLRDAMVVKIGEM
+2000 
-2013 LNPGGRAFI
+2013 
-2022 NVRGTDVKNA
+2022 
-2032 GSKVAINDDLMEYF
+2032 
-2046 ISNTGSYQKGFTSKE
+2046 
-2061 LVSYLKDALGDGFTV
+2061 
-2076 EPTRKFGAVS
+2076 
-2086 AIVTRD
+2086 
-2092 GDRLSLKGR
+2092 GR

-2147 TRRVTTDKKAVTAAA
+2147 TQRVTTDKKAVAAAA

-2219 VAVDSDMYDA
+2219 AAVDSDMYDA

-2323 RYMDQAVTGA
+2323 HYMDQAVTGA

-2340 FFDLPQARKTF
+2340 FFDLPQTRKTF

-2367 EQVQKV
+2367 EQVQKA
-2373 REQYTTR
+2373 REQYATR

-2388 RQRVQNAI
+2388 QQRVQNAI
-2396 AKEREARERQ
+2396 AKERETRERQ

-2483 VKDGSGAPTKR
+2483 VKDGSGTPTKR

-2580 TADWAQAISIGTSS
+2580 TADWAQALSIGTSS

-2659 KLEATTHTFTTER
+2659 KLETTTHTFTTER
-2672 GEKLTLS
+2672 AEELTLS

-2808 TIPHVSNA
+2808 TMPHASNA

-2995 KLNDALSAP
+2995 KLNDALSTP

-3081 EPIMSLNLLMRAYD
+3081 EPIMNLNLLMRAYD

-3105 RGKAIKTMGRAATA
+3105 RGKAIKAMGRAATA

-3151 AAFTGISGDEET
+3151 AAFTGVSGDEET

-3242 CAKMFGIPASNLTR
+3242 GAKMFGIPASNLTR

-3360 KYVPVKEKEETFG
+3360 KYAPAKEKEETFG

-3379 SAYRAYSDQRAND
+3379 SAYRAYSDQRASD

-3406 RGMDDETRD
+3406 QGMDDEARD

>member
-1 MASASDFLKKR
+1 MAVTISQKSTGKSWSSTGQKRDVDTKASNQGQAGAAQAAPGYSKTETVDGVREQWNSGKVTISRTVKPTAPQTTAEKPAEKRGFFSRLGDTIRGGAKGSLASDSNAMSTFYAMGQGGRDAQNREYLAEYSHNLERAKLDMDAMLAENKEKPGSWNERDIQSQQYIIDDWQRKYDAMAKVLDEQVQQKATQASYELADDIQQSSAQDIERAKEGLGGVGRVLVDAGASMTQTTLDTAANALLGTPGSMGAFAMRAFGGGTQQARQDNPNSTLEQQVLYGTASAAKEVFTEKMFNIALPFSH
-12 TAARQQAES
+12 
-21 IQSSDKTPLGKNDD
+21 
-35 GTVTRASNFLRNK
+35 
-48 AAERRAVIDQ
+48 
-58 QYGKDAYGGSGRY
+58 AYGGGALDDAVERGIRSAVNRFAKTDAGKRVLGGALTFGAGAVSEGLEEFIGDWMEWQMPRIYGGDVASAGETLENSLYDFLVGATSGMMGGVITPATY
-71 EADKAQGFNSW
+71 HYNVGETNAQQETTAPTPQAEAAPQAPAANELLVQAAEQASQNG
-82 LESVNGLS
+82 SVNG
-90 SQLGSDYQSRDG
+90 
-102 KFQSAADFGKYRD
+102 KMADRILAD
-115 DNDARISVMQNRA
+115 QDAM
-128 NAYRTYFQD
+128 
-137 NREIYGEDAVN
+137 
-148 GVLSTLDQGSKY
+148 
-160 LEELRGGLNSE
+160 
-171 YDFWSQFKDEND
+171 
-183 YNTYQRGKEYAALAE
+183 AALE
-198 KPDFAE
+198 
-204 KSQYK
+204 
-209 STANGQEK
+209 
-217 FNAWSGTYSN
+217 
-227 SGFDDIAYDYINR
+227 
-240 NEEARSRQM
+240 
-249 LSDIQSNASLLG
+249 
-261 LDNSERREM
+261 
-270 TDDEIAT
+270 
-277 FNYLYAQ
+277 
-284 DSANGDAEHKNAY
+284 
-297 AYIDYLTGDLNY
+297 
-309 RQRAKA
+309 
-315 EEEWAAYAKEHPV
+315 
-328 GSSAFSVLESPLKGL
+328 
-343 SYLGQAA
+343 QAA
-350 DYLSDGEIDQNA
+350 GQVVQD
-362 GYNKFSYINSAIR
+362 
-375 NEVNTIVEDNW
+375 
-386 GGVGSFAY
+386 
-394 QTGMSMGDFLLN
+394 
-406 TAITG
+406 
-411 GNQALSLAIMGTG
+411 
-424 AAADATISAKD
+424 
-435 RGLSDNQA
+435 
-443 FALGTIAGAAEIIT
+443 
-457 EKVSLDALLDKTALT
+457 
-472 KSAMGYF
+472 
-479 LKNTLAEGSEEV
+479 
-491 GSDIINLVADVLIS
+491 
-505 KDKSEWQTSID
+505 
-516 AYEAEGMT
+516 GMT
-524 EKEAFWRAVRD
+524 
-535 QAENMGLDFLGGA
+535 
-548 VSGGVMSGAG
+548 
-558 IAINAGLNE
+558 
-567 YGARRT
+567 
-573 GAEFQAMG
+573 
-581 DDVVQATIQEGLAS
+581 
-595 DPSTQSYKLAVQLQ
+595 
-609 QKLDAGQTL
+609 
-618 TNAEIGRLYQANV
+618 
-631 QAIDAEDGSGDLLL
+631 
-645 RAAEEVTQKGR
+645 
-656 VTNNTAIDI
+656 
-665 LSNPTAINTL
+665 
-675 TQEAGLNISE
+675 
-685 DMSKS
+685 KS
-690 QQRKAVKNAVATL
+690 QQRKAVKSAVETL
-703 ARTQSDVSTNAR
+703 ARTQSDVSMNTR
-715 ETAPAATEARQAATQ
+715 ETTPAVTETQQAATQ

-812 EAQRFAAYAAG
+812 EAQRFAAYSAG
-823 QNDADLSLQREQQ
+823 QNDAALSLQREQQ
-836 AVKYA
+836 AAKYA
-841 KVAGEDSG
+841 KVAGKDSG

-874 LDANGESH
+874 LDANGESR
-882 VYLTAETAAKVNRVA
+882 VYLTAETAAKVNSVA

-1070 DTMAATRN
+1070 DTMAATRH
-1078 SLKED
+1078 SMKED
-1083 GKDGQESETGGRP
+1083 GENGPEGTQGTGHFARERAQNRQGGQTVRGTSAEILRGDAVPRGGR
-1096 GTGSREG
+1096 
-1103 YGQSADRE
+1103 
-1111 GKGQDGRVRREL
+1111 
-1123 SAASGR
+1123 
-1129 HGGVNPSFGAKPV
+1129 GGVTASFGQKPV

-1153 AKGSVAYAEQRTA
+1153 AKGSVAYTEQQTA
-1166 VDYGVPSF
+1166 MDYGVPSF

-1192 ADGQIFFRETL
+1192 AGGQIFFRETM
-1203 PEKNRGMFAPHEVTH
+1203 PEKNRGMFATHEITH
-1218 VMRQVGYKP
+1218 VMKQMGYTP
-1227 YLDFVERT
+1227 YLDFVTKT
-1235 PTMLNMSDGMTR
+1235 PDMLDMSTPEAR
-1247 VLLNHVAEHQ
+1247 ILLEHSAK
-1257 HTTLE
+1257 HRGVDLLDTALSE
-1262 NADPA
+1262 ADQ
-1267 RLYDEFNATMYGH
+1267 LKVYDELNATLYGH
-1280 IAVGK
+1280 ISSGK
-1285 ADMFVDGPAA
+1285 MDGLNEVLHKA
-1295 HVFHDFDAYAKELGE
+1295 FHDFDTYAKELGE
-1310 LHERFKADNQ
+1310 LHDRFKTDNQ
-1320 KETKFS
+1320 KNTKFS
-1326 LKTPVEETD
+1326 LKAPVEETD

-1509 NTLAEIEANLETGE
+1509 NTLAEIEASLETGE

-1644 GKDPYTPSGNLRSF
+1644 GKDPYTSSGNLRSF

-1739 IKQGNKAHSDNSFVE
+1739 IKQGNKAHSDNPFVE

-1832 KKLRDGLEQAGV
+1832 EKLRDGLEQAGV

-1861 NSVEGARFSL
+1861 NSVDDARFSL
-1871 KTVPPVKPTSDDWKP
+1871 K
-1886 GATFDEVKAAHPTLF
+1886 A
-1901 ALDADE
+1901 
-1907 ADTRNPTQISGTVKS
+1907 GTESKS
-1922 YRKIYDAL
+1922 
-1930 QAENFDGTI
+1930 
-1939 LDASS
+1939 
-1944 GLGYGTRAGR
+1944 
-1954 EEYGF
+1954 
-1959 DVDDIEPF
+1959 V
-1967 PDAKYQPNYTDYS
+1967 
-1980 ALDKTYDVII
+1980 
-1990 SNAVLNVMPQ
+1990 
-2000 DLRDAMVVKIGEM
+2000 
-2013 LNPGGRAFI
+2013 
-2022 NVRGTDVKNA
+2022 
-2032 GSKVAINDDLMEYF
+2032 
-2046 ISNTGSYQKGFTSKE
+2046 
-2061 LVSYLKDALGDGFTV
+2061 
-2076 EPTRKFGAVS
+2076 
-2086 AIVTRD
+2086 
-2092 GDRLSLKGR
+2092 
-2101 DILQENAALQEE
+2101 AALQEE

-2121 KDYIAIQR
+2121 KDYIALQR
-2129 RNGKLQES
+2129 RNGTLQES
-2137 RDYWQGQTRR
+2137 RDYWRGQTRR
-2147 TRRVTTDKKAVTAAA
+2147 TQRVTTDKKAVTAAA

-2208 EDIAETLVSNA
+2208 EDIAQTLVSNA

-2340 FFDLPQARKTF
+2340 FFDLPQTRKTF

-2373 REQYTTR
+2373 REQYATR

-2396 AKEREARERQ
+2396 AKERETRERQ

-2483 VKDGSGAPTKR
+2483 VKDGSGTPTKR

-2566 NTAGKVLSKAKYAR
+2566 NTAGKILSKAKYAR

-2594 RRAKNSLT
+2594 RRTKNSLT

-2659 KLEATTHTFTTER
+2659 KLEATTQTFTTER

-2747 GLTRGVLADYGNK
+2747 GLTCGVLADYGNK

-2808 TIPHVSNA
+2808 TMPHASNA
-2816 LDLAGIFT
+2816 LDLAGIFA

-2863 KTIKGL
+2863 KTIKSL
-2869 LDRVGGPGSQKYWH
+2869 LDRVGGPNSQAYWH
-2883 NLMEDIQNGINAP
+2883 NLMEDIQNGINARSDTAS
-2896 GDSPMWDIAGKTIGG
+2896 GYLIDKTIGG

-2945 GLARGVTRGS
+2945 GLARGVTRGN

-2976 ISSPYKMTETLF
+2976 ISSPYQMTETLF

-3062 SNIMR
+3062 SQIMR
-3067 SSNAVVKQATSFMG
+3067 SSNAIYKQATSFMG
-3081 EPIMSLNLLMRAYD
+3081 EPIMSLNLLMRTYD

-3242 CAKMFGIPASNLTR
+3242 GAKMFGIPASNLTR

-3267 ETGNIPLQY
+3267 EIGNIPLQY

-3360 KYVPVKEKEETFG
+3360 KYAPAKEKEETFG

-3379 SAYRAYSDQRAND
+3379 SAYQAYSDQRAND
-3392 YRSMADDLASSPIF
+3392 YRSMADDLTSSPIF
-3406 RGMDDETRD
+3406 QGMDDETRD

-3435 GQYEVS
+3435 GQYEVG
-3441 TKWMAQ
+3441 TKWMTQ

-3453 QGIEPWEYVLFHTA
+3453 QGIELWEYVLFHTA

>member
-284 DSANGDAEHKNAY
+284 DTANGDAEHKNAY
-297 AYIDYLTGDLNY
+297 AYIDYLTSDLNY

-703 ARTQSDVSTNAR
+703 ARTQSGVSTNAN
-715 ETAPAATEARQAATQ
+715 ETAPTATEARQTATQ

-792 AGINGADM
+792 AGISGIDM
-800 AKVDSDYGSRLT
+800 GKVQSRYAAQLNQ
-812 EAQRFAAYAAG
+812 AQRFAAYSAG
-823 QNDADLSLQREQQ
+823 QNDAAASLALEREG
-836 AVKYA
+836 VKSATVYGDE
-841 KVAGEDSG
+841 AGFVQSEHSASLPKETVRFYDSLARAAG
-849 LVYDD
+849 
-854 FVKQAVESGRPLQD
+854 VKIQMAEATG
-868 KQGRAI
+868 KGG
-874 LDANGESH
+874 ANGWYSNGIIH
-882 VYLTAETAAKVNRVA
+882 IANDAENPGTVVA
-897 KALGVR
+897 K
-903 VQFVDSVR
+903 
-911 GGTANAQ
+911 
-918 ISGSTVLVERNNE
+918 
-931 NPVLA
+931 
-936 IVGHEMTHRMQELAP
+936 HEITHRMQEMAP
-951 TEYRTF
+951 EAYRKYRDYAMSALTE
-957 RDIVAQEEQDSI
+957 RDGSTASIVEQYKS
-969 QKRIDSYAA
+969 RYAEA
-978 QGVELTYEQA
+978 GVNLSTEQA
-988 MDEVAADYAGRLID
+988 MDEIAADFTEALTVDPARFETLAKENRSVARKLLDAVRDFIRKVKSLFKGNKTAQNQAAANAYGVSIDTLEEAARLWEEALKATSEQTANKNAAQTDGGTKFSIKRTSQMTLAQQLKMFY
-1002 DGKVLDDF
+1002 DGKMASSDAFYFGVTPAVLEKSGFDALPLAMTIGDF
-1010 IERHRD
+1010 RKSTQKKHNIPRRVLKNLMGNLTSPLFSFGSG
-1016 DRTLLQKVRDAI
+1016 DRAGIVLNDIDGDGYTLL
-1028 RSLIDKLT
+1028 
-1036 GAEKKKAQTAEGK
+1036 
-1049 LTAALEAAARQAKTL
+1049 AALERGTDMDRKPV
-1064 QGEGGN
+1064 N
-1070 DTMAATRN
+1070 VIN
-1078 SLKED
+1078 SL
-1083 GKDGQESETGGRP
+1083 
-1096 GTGSREG
+1096 
-1103 YGQSADRE
+1103 YGLEHPAEWIKNQID
-1111 GKGQDGRVRREL
+1111 
-1123 SAASGR
+1123 SG
-1129 HGGVNPSFGAKPV
+1129 N
-1142 RSWAEGHTVEP
+1142 E
-1153 AKGSVAYAEQRTA
+1153 
-1166 VDYGVPSF
+1166 F
-1174 VVADAAWAKNKG
+1174 V
-1186 STPAFS
+1186 
-1192 ADGQIFFRETL
+1192 
-1203 PEKNRGMFAPHEVTH
+1203 
-1218 VMRQVGYKP
+1218 
-1227 YLDFVERT
+1227 
-1235 PTMLNMSDGMTR
+1235 
-1247 VLLNHVAEHQ
+1247 
-1257 HTTLE
+1257 
-1262 NADPA
+1262 
-1267 RLYDEFNATMYGH
+1267 LYDEKRANAFLQTYGYM
-1280 IAVGK
+1280 ASVG
-1285 ADMFVDGPAA
+1285 DGIRST
-1295 HVFHDFDAYAKELGE
+1295 GE
-1310 LHERFKADNQ
+1310 SVTQNGAEVK
-1320 KETKFS
+1320 TKFS
-1326 LKTPVEETD
+1326 LKEDSQGRELTEAQREYF
-1335 KLLALHNKDENSILA
+1335 
-1350 AIKLGGLPMPSIA
+1350 
-1363 IVKARD
+1363 RD
-1369 GHTKYGPISL
+1369 S
-1379 VFSKDT
+1379 
-1385 IDPQLFR
+1385 
-1392 ANKVYGGDA
+1392 
-1401 WTPTAPRVDY
+1401 
-1411 PVNSKKASQVEHE
+1411 
-1424 LHRLAGDVSVAG
+1424 
-1436 GIFGN
+1436 
-1441 SAALR
+1441 
-1446 SMGIDDTSTRST
+1446 
-1458 AELAEKLASTD
+1458 
-1469 TVRAA
+1469 
-1474 YLADQGKS
+1474 
-1482 LEPVKMDKVW
+1482 
-1492 DKFGNDTLQ
+1492 
-1501 KVVDRLGV
+1501 KVVDEEGRLL
-1509 NTLAEIEANLETGE
+1509 TLYHGTGAKFTVFDKGRIEQNFQNRGGDLGFYFSPYIEDAQGYAREASFSTGGEKAIMEVYLNLKNPLVVEDEGWGSAISQADIRHGDLKRWAQEGGHDGIIVKSTDEVDDDGTPDAVYIAFSPE
-1523 SVKDALGENAEVIR
+1523 QIKSVTNQNPTSDPDIRYSLKEYTDEEKKQHVKDAAAYFGRTYKWAETGYITT
-1537 DILRDYYREQG
+1537 DG
-1548 EPMLRRMAVKRHW
+1548 KR
-1561 TDAEINERRQTR
+1561 
-1573 IDNSMDGVS
+1573 
-1582 IFTLEDIVHHAWDMY
+1582 
-1597 QDGGATKGEIDRM
+1597 
-1610 ATSDALRSAVDDH
+1610 
-1623 AVEEWIA
+1623 
-1630 GKLDGLLGEAGIYN
+1630 LD
-1644 GKDPYTPSGNLRSF
+1644 F
-1658 SQLHYAYTLENIVK
+1658 
-1672 AMKEG
+1672 
-1677 QEERG
+1677 
-1682 GNTWGASAKTL
+1682 
-1693 QSVATPE
+1693 
-1700 YRSIQE
+1700 
-1706 IKADSGR
+1706 SGR
-1713 LGMDEGAEYEAK
+1713 HEGGPGGY
-1725 LQAIDDQIGSIITK
+1725 
-1739 IKQGNKAHSDNSFVE
+1739 
-1754 SDIIGSIL
+1754 
-1762 METSKGK
+1762 
-1769 RTVDAIMRAFS
+1769 RTVDHR
-1780 KEGYKIS
+1780 
-1787 SQTAQDIQ
+1787 DI
-1795 AVYQAA
+1795 
-1801 AEMPTGYFEAKP
+1801 
-1813 QRAVGFDEVLA
+1813 R
-1824 AVIPDDSS
+1824 
-1832 KKLRDGLEQAGV
+1832 
-1844 RMLEYKT
+1844 
-1851 GDDADRLAKI
+1851 
-1861 NSVEGARFSL
+1861 
-1871 KTVPPVKPTSDDWKP
+1871 
-1886 GATFDEVKAAHPTLF
+1886 
-1901 ALDADE
+1901 
-1907 ADTRNPTQISGTVKS
+1907 
-1922 YRKIYDAL
+1922 
-1930 QAENFDGTI
+1930 
-1939 LDASS
+1939 
-1944 GLGYGTRAGR
+1944 
-1954 EEYGF
+1954 
-1959 DVDDIEPF
+1959 
-1967 PDAKYQPNYTDYS
+1967 
-1980 ALDKTYDVII
+1980 
-1990 SNAVLNVMPQ
+1990 
-2000 DLRDAMVVKIGEM
+2000 
-2013 LNPGGRAFI
+2013 
-2022 NVRGTDVKNA
+2022 
-2032 GSKVAINDDLMEYF
+2032 
-2046 ISNTGSYQKGFTSKE
+2046 
-2061 LVSYLKDALGDGFTV
+2061 DALGDDYGGDDYSGSMVQFMGEGNIRISPESGGINLSVMPTKAQLDTLSDFISKQRGEVILDLDTPGGDTV
-2076 EPTRKFGAVS
+2076 SSTEYPRGTHANRVLADIKAYFEEGKQPYISEVS
-2086 AIVTRD
+2086 RF
-2092 GDRLSLKGR
+2092 RYSLKGR

-2137 RDYWQGQTRR
+2137 RDYWKDQTRR
-2147 TRRVTTDKKAVTAAA
+2147 TQRVTTDKKAVTAAA

-2340 FFDLPQARKTF
+2340 FFDLPQTRKTF

-2483 VKDGSGAPTKR
+2483 VKDGSGTPTKR

-2580 TADWAQAISIGTSS
+2580 TADWAQALSIGTSS

-2659 KLEATTHTFTTER
+2659 KLEATTQTFTTER

-2808 TIPHVSNA
+2808 TMPHASNA

-2945 GLARGVTRGS
+2945 GLARGVTRGN

-2976 ISSPYKMTETLF
+2976 ISSPYQMTETLF

-3029 GLTKGSEAFYRQTA
+3029 SLTKGSEAFYRQTA

-3182 PLGQIPFVKDALSIM
+3182 PLGQIPFVKDALSII

-3242 CAKMFGIPASNLTR
+3242 GAKMFGIPASNLTR

-3346 TLPQRARDLIGSRD
+3346 TLPQRARDLIGIRD
-3360 KYVPVKEKEETFG
+3360 KYAPAKEKEETFG
-3373 ADDLGS
+3373 ADDLAS

-3467 YNEMEGTKDADGK
+3467 YNEMEGTKEADGK

>member
-1 MASASDFLKKR
+1 MALTLKQTGTGKTWTSGSRKQEENKQTTGANTAPAAAAPSAAPTGRTQTWQAGGLTLKRENTELPAVPQATTEKPTEKR
-12 TAARQQAES
+12 GFFSRLGDTIRGGAKGSLASNSNAMSTFYAMGQGGRDAQNREYLAEYSHNLERAKLDMDAMLAENKEKPGSWNERDIQSQQYIIDDWQRKYDAMAKVLDEQVQQKATQASYELADDIQQSSAQDIERAKEGLGGVGQVLVDAGASMTQTALDTAANALLGTPGSKGAFAMRAFGGATQQARQDNPNS
-21 IQSSDKTPLGKNDD
+21 TLGQQ
-35 GTVTRASNFLRNK
+35 GLYGGAV
-48 AAERRAVIDQ
+48 AAKEVITEMMFNIALPFSH
-58 QYGKDAYGGSGRY
+58 AYGGG
-71 EADKAQGFNSW
+71 ALD
-82 LESVNGLS
+82 
-90 SQLGSDYQSRDG
+90 
-102 KFQSAADFGKYRD
+102 
-115 DNDARISVMQNRA
+115 
-128 NAYRTYFQD
+128 
-137 NREIYGEDAVN
+137 DAV
-148 GVLSTLDQGSKY
+148 
-160 LEELRGGLNSE
+160 ERGIRSAVNRFAKT
-171 YDFWSQFKDEND
+171 DA
-183 YNTYQRGKEYAALAE
+183 GK
-198 KPDFAE
+198 
-204 KSQYK
+204 
-209 STANGQEK
+209 
-217 FNAWSGTYSN
+217 
-227 SGFDDIAYDYINR
+227 R
-240 NEEARSRQM
+240 
-249 LSDIQSNASLLG
+249 
-261 LDNSERREM
+261 
-270 TDDEIAT
+270 
-277 FNYLYAQ
+277 
-284 DSANGDAEHKNAY
+284 
-297 AYIDYLTGDLNY
+297 
-309 RQRAKA
+309 
-315 EEEWAAYAKEHPV
+315 V
-328 GSSAFSVLESPLKGL
+328 
-343 SYLGQAA
+343 
-350 DYLSDGEIDQNA
+350 
-362 GYNKFSYINSAIR
+362 
-375 NEVNTIVEDNW
+375 
-386 GGVGSFAY
+386 
-394 QTGMSMGDFLLN
+394 
-406 TAITG
+406 
-411 GNQALSLAIMGTG
+411 
-424 AAADATISAKD
+424 
-435 RGLSDNQA
+435 
-443 FALGTIAGAAEIIT
+443 
-457 EKVSLDALLDKTALT
+457 
-472 KSAMGYF
+472 
-479 LKNTLAEGSEEV
+479 
-491 GSDIINLVADVLIS
+491 
-505 KDKSEWQTSID
+505 
-516 AYEAEGMT
+516 
-524 EKEAFWRAVRD
+524 
-535 QAENMGLDFLGGA
+535 LGGA
-548 VSGGVMSGAG
+548 LTFGAGAVGEGLEEFIGDWMEWQMPRIYGGDAASAGETLENSLYDFLVGAASGMMGGVITPATYHYNGGETGTQQETTAPTPQTEATPQATAANELLTQAAEQASQNGSIHGKMADRILADQDAMAALEQAAG
-558 IAINAGLNE
+558 
-567 YGARRT
+567 
-573 GAEFQAMG
+573 Q
-581 DDVVQATIQEGLAS
+581 VVQ
-595 DPSTQSYKLAVQLQ
+595 
-609 QKLDAGQTL
+609 
-618 TNAEIGRLYQANV
+618 
-631 QAIDAEDGSGDLLL
+631 DGM
-645 RAAEEVTQKGR
+645 T
-656 VTNNTAIDI
+656 
-665 LSNPTAINTL
+665 
-675 TQEAGLNISE
+675 
-685 DMSKS
+685 KS
-690 QQRKAVKNAVATL
+690 QQRKAVKNAVEAL
-703 ARTQSDVSTNAR
+703 ARTQSDVSTNTR
-715 ETAPAATEARQAATQ
+715 ETAPTATEARQAATQ

-800 AKVDSDYGSRLT
+800 AMVDSDYGSRLT
-812 EAQRFAAYAAG
+812 EAQRFAAYSAG
-823 QNDADLSLQREQQ
+823 QNDAALSLQREQQ
-836 AVKYA
+836 AAKYA

-874 LDANGESH
+874 LDANGESR

-1010 IERHRD
+1010 IQRHRD

-1036 GAEKKKAQTAEGK
+1036 GAEKKKAQTAEEK

-1070 DTMAATRN
+1070 DTMAATRH
-1078 SLKED
+1078 SMKED
-1083 GKDGQESETGGRP
+1083 GKGGQESETGGRP

-1103 YGQSADRE
+1103 YGQSTDRE
-1111 GKGQDGRVRREL
+1111 GRGQDGRVRREL

-1129 HGGVNPSFGAKPV
+1129 YGGVNPSFGAKPV

-1153 AKGSVAYAEQRTA
+1153 VKGSAAYTEQRTA

-1192 ADGQIFFRETL
+1192 AGGQIFFRETM
-1203 PEKNRGMFAPHEVTH
+1203 PEKNRGMFAPHEITH

-1257 HTTLE
+1257 HTTME
-1262 NADPA
+1262 NADPS

-1320 KETKFS
+1320 KKTKFS
-1326 LKTPVEETD
+1326 LKAPVEETD

-1411 PVNSKKASQVEHE
+1411 PVNGKKASQVEHE

-1446 SMGIDDTSTRST
+1446 SVGIDDTSTRST
-1458 AELAEKLASTD
+1458 AELAERLASTD

-1832 KKLRDGLEQAGV
+1832 QKLRDGLEQAGV

-1861 NSVEGARFSL
+1861 NSVDDARFSL
-1871 KTVPPVKPTSDDWKP
+1871 K
-1886 GATFDEVKAAHPTLF
+1886 A
-1901 ALDADE
+1901 
-1907 ADTRNPTQISGTVKS
+1907 GTESKS
-1922 YRKIYDAL
+1922 
-1930 QAENFDGTI
+1930 
-1939 LDASS
+1939 
-1944 GLGYGTRAGR
+1944 
-1954 EEYGF
+1954 
-1959 DVDDIEPF
+1959 V
-1967 PDAKYQPNYTDYS
+1967 
-1980 ALDKTYDVII
+1980 
-1990 SNAVLNVMPQ
+1990 
-2000 DLRDAMVVKIGEM
+2000 
-2013 LNPGGRAFI
+2013 
-2022 NVRGTDVKNA
+2022 
-2032 GSKVAINDDLMEYF
+2032 
-2046 ISNTGSYQKGFTSKE
+2046 
-2061 LVSYLKDALGDGFTV
+2061 
-2076 EPTRKFGAVS
+2076 
-2086 AIVTRD
+2086 
-2092 GDRLSLKGR
+2092 
-2101 DILQENAALQEE
+2101 AALQEE

-2137 RDYWQGQTRR
+2137 RDYWKGQTRR
-2147 TRRVTTDKKAVTAAA
+2147 TQRVTTDKKAVTAAA

-2208 EDIAETLVSNA
+2208 EDIAQTLVSNA

-2340 FFDLPQARKTF
+2340 FFDLPQTRKTF

-2423 RRAARELRAKITRH
+2423 RRNARELRAKIVRH
-2437 ASALSQKL
+2437 ANALSQKL

-2450 QHHIPEAMRGSV
+2450 KQHIPESLRQAT
-2462 AAMLESINQES
+2462 AAALEAINLESAYS
-2473 QYTLDENGKR
+2473 VDPATGKR
-2483 VKDGSGAPTKR
+2483 VKDGTGTPTKR
-2494 TEAFRALKEQYA
+2494 TEAFRKLRLAYA
-2506 KIVAEGGDMVI
+2506 EIAKDGGDYTLII
-2517 DPSLLGSDADGI
+2517 DPDLMDNLNELESMKDTPLMQMGTSQLETVWATIKAVEASIRTANKMLGASRFETISAFADGI
-2529 KGGFDA
+2529 RVDNLTKKDRGNYKGI
-2535 VIAMKDTK
+2535 V
-2543 LADMSVAQLQTVWQV
+2543 
-2558 VKAVEHSV
+2558 
-2566 NTAGKVLSKAKYAR
+2566 GKVDKLVNLDMLTPQGYFHRLGKTGEELFR
-2580 TADWAQAISIGTSS
+2580 MM
-2594 RRAKNSLT
+2594 RA
-2602 RNHALIDL
+2602 
-2610 ETPYTFFSHYGE
+2610 
-2622 AGKAVYRMLRD
+2622 
-2633 AQDQQQLMVDHVAE
+2633 AQDRHITIMQQAQE
-2647 EVRKIVDPKTVK
+2647 KTAQIIGK
-2659 KLEATTHTFTTER
+2659 TDINKLEREVHTFDLA
-2672 GEKLTLS
+2672 GGKLKMS
-2679 TAQVMELYELVKRK
+2679 TAQVMSLYELMKRE
-2693 QAHDHLL
+2693 QARDHIL
-2700 KGGVVQP
+2700 KGG
-2707 EIKTSQIRRGTDSIR
+2707 IRPDT
-2722 LTEGDLVNITG
+2722 ITG
-2733 TLTPEQVKIADGLQ
+2733 GRALREDRRSAPVHVTAEDIATITGVLTDEQIKIADGLQ
-2747 GLTRGVLADYGNK
+2747 KYMGGELSELGNE
-2760 ASMEAYGY
+2760 ASMAVYGY
-2768 KKFTESDYWPI
+2768 RKFNERNYFPI
-2779 KSAKEGLHSNIE
+2779 KVDKNQTKRDISKEAQAATIAGRGFTKSVTPKANNAVMVESIFDTYSAHVND
-2791 KGGNNTRSIKN
+2791 
-2802 IGMAKT
+2802 MAT
-2808 TIPHVSNA
+2808 
-2816 LDLAGIFT
+2816 
-2824 TFANHA
+2824 
-2830 SDMTD
+2830 
-2835 YASWLCTMED
+2835 YAAWLPTMENVRRIRD
-2845 INRLFNYQFRDEE
+2845 FTFRDEE
-2858 GNPTG
+2858 GNRTG
-2863 KTIKGL
+2863 DVKTIIE
-2869 LDRVGGPGSQKYWH
+2869 RVFGRNGNAYLNKLVDDINQGVRSNGTG
-2883 NLMEDIQNGINAP
+2883 NLTDGIVGNYKA
-2896 GDSPMWDIAGKTIGG
+2896 
-2911 FKGAAVGANIRVVIQ
+2911 AAVAANIRVILQ
-2926 QPTAFFRAAAVLDP
+2926 QPTAILRAMNTLDP
-2940 QDMAR
+2940 KYLLAGTVKR
-2945 GLARGVTRGS
+2945 GDWGKV
-2955 GWKKALQ
+2955 KKYA
-2962 YSPIAMRKDAGGFD
+2962 PIAVWKDWGYFD
-2976 ISSPYKMTETLF
+2976 INTGRQMKDVLLSSDTMMEKVKQAAM
-2988 DNRTNVR
+2988 
-2995 KLNDALSAP
+2995 
-3004 AGAADA
+3004 AGAGKADSFA
-3010 VTWGKLWNAC
+3010 WARLWNAV
-3020 EWATAREHQ
+3020 EAETKDKRP
-3029 GLTKGSEAFYRQTA
+3029 GLKPGTDEFYRA
-3043 KLFAE
+3043 VASRFGE
-3048 VIDQTQVVDGVLQR
+3048 IIDGTQVVDGLLQR
-3062 SNIMR
+3062 SQIMR
-3067 SSNAVVKQATSFMG
+3067 SPDALTKMSTSFMG
-3081 EPIMSLNLLMRAYD
+3081 EPTKTYNMFVNAVYD
-3095 QVRYEQNSQK
+3095 LRNAEGKDALKKAK
-3105 RGKAIKTMGRAATA
+3105 RGLARTTTA
-3119 LVVTNVV
+3119 LVVSFAV
-3126 NALAQSLIDAM
+3126 NAVMQSIVDAL
-3137 RDDDEDKKYWERFR
+3137 RDDDKERDYWEKMLT
-3151 AAFTGISGDEET
+3151 AYTGFTGDEET
-3163 PWEKAWNAIME
+3163 FLDYWNSFWS
-3174 GNVGSNMN
+3174 GNLEANFN
-3182 PLGQIPFVKDALSIM
+3182 PMGYLPYFKDMLSIA

-3204 TEMEIVSDLIQAGQT
+3204 MDMEPISKVWDAAANMKKALSGEGKYSLAGASANLLAEAARLLGIPVANLKRDIQAGITT
-3219 AIQSADGQG
+3219 AAIETDSYLMQYRIDKAMLNMGYSGNTSNFMDILYNASINDREAYEIIYADMVASGIPEDKISNAMETRMKRDQGVESVADLEARYLTPKQEQSYNSLRQRVTGTTVWSAAIAEQREALEEDLYDLTVANSSGLKLQEKIDGGAAYGIDEADYLLYRLALHVVDQPSESG
-3228 KRTRAYALKGLLAA
+3228 KLGSYTGDEVEAAIDMLTGLDDEARAYLWEAA
-3242 CAKMFGIPASNLTR
+3242 GKSEKSN
-3256 DMWGLARSAAV
+3256 
-3267 ETGNIPLQY
+3267 PY
-3276 EMEKAIYNI
+3276 K
-3285 SNTGNKNRY
+3285 
-3294 YAILYRA
+3294 
-3301 LEQGDMDTYQHIRD
+3301 
-3315 DLMNSMGVD
+3315 
-3324 GASID
+3324 
-3329 SAMRSR
+3329 
-3335 YNKAVEKDPDY
+3335 
-3346 TLPQRARDLIGSRD
+3346 
-3360 KYVPVKEKEETFG
+3360 
-3373 ADDLGS
+3373 
-3379 SAYRAYSDQRAND
+3379 
-3392 YRSMADDLASSPIF
+3392 
-3406 RGMDDETRD
+3406 
-3415 KVLKAAYDLADKSA
+3415 
-3429 LADHSD
+3429 
-3435 GQYEVS
+3435 
-3441 TKWMAQ
+3441 
-3447 ADDAEA
+3447 
-3453 QGIEPWEYVLFHTA
+3453 
-3467 YNEMEGTKDADGK
+3467 
-3480 TVKGEAKSDHVREWL
+3480 
-3495 EDFSGLTDEQRAF
+3495 
-3508 LWGTVYT
+3508 
-3515 SEW
+3515 

>member
-1 MASASDFLKKR
+1 MALTLKQTGTGKTWTSGSRKQEENKQTTGANTAPAAAAPSTTSAGRTQTWQAGGLTLKRENAELPAVPQATAEKPAEKRGFFSRLGDTIRGGAKGSVASNSNAMSTFYAMGQGGRDAQNREYLAEYSHNLERAKLDMDAMLAENKERPGSWNERDIQSQQYIIDDWQRKYDAMAKVLDEQVQQKATEASYGLADDIQRSSAQDIERAKEGLGGVGRVLVDAGASMTQTTLDTAANALLGTPGSMGAFAMRAFGGGTQQARQDNPNSTLEQQVLYGTASAAKEVFTEKMFNIALPFSH
-12 TAARQQAES
+12 
-21 IQSSDKTPLGKNDD
+21 
-35 GTVTRASNFLRNK
+35 
-48 AAERRAVIDQ
+48 
-58 QYGKDAYGGSGRY
+58 AYGGG
-71 EADKAQGFNSW
+71 ALD
-82 LESVNGLS
+82 
-90 SQLGSDYQSRDG
+90 
-102 KFQSAADFGKYRD
+102 
-115 DNDARISVMQNRA
+115 
-128 NAYRTYFQD
+128 
-137 NREIYGEDAVN
+137 DAV
-148 GVLSTLDQGSKY
+148 
-160 LEELRGGLNSE
+160 ERGIRSAVNRFAKT
-171 YDFWSQFKDEND
+171 DA
-183 YNTYQRGKEYAALAE
+183 GK
-198 KPDFAE
+198 
-204 KSQYK
+204 
-209 STANGQEK
+209 
-217 FNAWSGTYSN
+217 
-227 SGFDDIAYDYINR
+227 R
-240 NEEARSRQM
+240 
-249 LSDIQSNASLLG
+249 
-261 LDNSERREM
+261 
-270 TDDEIAT
+270 
-277 FNYLYAQ
+277 
-284 DSANGDAEHKNAY
+284 
-297 AYIDYLTGDLNY
+297 
-309 RQRAKA
+309 
-315 EEEWAAYAKEHPV
+315 V
-328 GSSAFSVLESPLKGL
+328 
-343 SYLGQAA
+343 
-350 DYLSDGEIDQNA
+350 
-362 GYNKFSYINSAIR
+362 
-375 NEVNTIVEDNW
+375 
-386 GGVGSFAY
+386 
-394 QTGMSMGDFLLN
+394 
-406 TAITG
+406 
-411 GNQALSLAIMGTG
+411 
-424 AAADATISAKD
+424 
-435 RGLSDNQA
+435 
-443 FALGTIAGAAEIIT
+443 
-457 EKVSLDALLDKTALT
+457 
-472 KSAMGYF
+472 
-479 LKNTLAEGSEEV
+479 
-491 GSDIINLVADVLIS
+491 
-505 KDKSEWQTSID
+505 
-516 AYEAEGMT
+516 
-524 EKEAFWRAVRD
+524 
-535 QAENMGLDFLGGA
+535 LGGA
-548 VSGGVMSGAG
+548 LTFGAGAVSEGLEEFIGDWMEWQMPRIYGGDVASAGETLENSLYDFLVGATSGMMGGVITPATYHYSVGETSAQQETTAPTPQAEAAPQATAANELLAQAAEQANQNGSIHGKMADRILADQDAMAALEQAAG
-558 IAINAGLNE
+558 H
-567 YGARRT
+567 
-573 GAEFQAMG
+573 
-581 DDVVQATIQEGLAS
+581 VVQ
-595 DPSTQSYKLAVQLQ
+595 
-609 QKLDAGQTL
+609 
-618 TNAEIGRLYQANV
+618 
-631 QAIDAEDGSGDLLL
+631 DGM
-645 RAAEEVTQKGR
+645 T
-656 VTNNTAIDI
+656 
-665 LSNPTAINTL
+665 
-675 TQEAGLNISE
+675 
-685 DMSKS
+685 KS
-690 QQRKAVKNAVATL
+690 QQRKAVKSAVEAL
-703 ARTQSDVSTNAR
+703 ARTQSDVSVDTM
-715 ETAPAATEARQAATQ
+715 ETTPTATEAQQTATQ
-730 ETVRPAMQVEQ
+730 ETVRPAIQVEQ
-741 QRPAAQQAYDIRRVR
+741 QRPAAEQAYDIRRVR

-812 EAQRFAAYAAG
+812 EAQRFAAYSAG
-823 QNDADLSLQREQQ
+823 QNDAALSLQREQQ

-1103 YGQSADRE
+1103 YGQSTDRE
-1111 GKGQDGRVRREL
+1111 GKGQDGRVHREL

-1129 HGGVNPSFGAKPV
+1129 HGGVSPSFGAKPV

-1203 PEKNRGMFAPHEVTH
+1203 PEKNRGMFAPHEITH

-1235 PTMLNMSDGMTR
+1235 PTMLNMSDQMTR
-1247 VLLNHVAEHQ
+1247 VLLDHVAEHQ

-1280 IAVGK
+1280 IAAGK

-1295 HVFHDFDAYAKELGE
+1295 HVFHDFDAYARELGE

-1326 LKTPVEETD
+1326 LKAPVEETD

-1446 SMGIDDTSTRST
+1446 SAGIDDTSTRST

-1523 SVKDALGENAEVIR
+1523 SVKDALGENAEAIR

-1813 QRAVGFDEVLA
+1813 QRAVSFDEVLA

-1861 NSVEGARFSL
+1861 NSVDNARFSL
-1871 KTVPPVKPTSDDWKP
+1871 K
-1886 GATFDEVKAAHPTLF
+1886 A
-1901 ALDADE
+1901 
-1907 ADTRNPTQISGTVKS
+1907 GTESKS
-1922 YRKIYDAL
+1922 
-1930 QAENFDGTI
+1930 
-1939 LDASS
+1939 
-1944 GLGYGTRAGR
+1944 
-1954 EEYGF
+1954 
-1959 DVDDIEPF
+1959 V
-1967 PDAKYQPNYTDYS
+1967 
-1980 ALDKTYDVII
+1980 
-1990 SNAVLNVMPQ
+1990 
-2000 DLRDAMVVKIGEM
+2000 
-2013 LNPGGRAFI
+2013 
-2022 NVRGTDVKNA
+2022 
-2032 GSKVAINDDLMEYF
+2032 
-2046 ISNTGSYQKGFTSKE
+2046 
-2061 LVSYLKDALGDGFTV
+2061 
-2076 EPTRKFGAVS
+2076 
-2086 AIVTRD
+2086 
-2092 GDRLSLKGR
+2092 
-2101 DILQENAALQEE
+2101 AALQEE

-2121 KDYIAIQR
+2121 KDYIALQR
-2129 RNGKLQES
+2129 RNGTLQES
-2137 RDYWQGQTRR
+2137 RDYWRGQTRR
-2147 TRRVTTDKKAVTAAA
+2147 TQRVTTDKKAVTAAA

-2208 EDIAETLVSNA
+2208 EDIAQTLVSNA

-2340 FFDLPQARKTF
+2340 FFDLPQTRKTF

-2367 EQVQKV
+2367 ERVQKV

-2483 VKDGSGAPTKR
+2483 VKDGSGTPTKR

-2535 VIAMKDTK
+2535 VIAMKDIK

-2594 RRAKNSLT
+2594 RRAKGSLT

-2659 KLEATTHTFTTER
+2659 KLETTTHTFTTER

-2808 TIPHVSNA
+2808 TMPHASNA

-2835 YASWLCTMED
+2835 YASWLCAMED

-2863 KTIKGL
+2863 KSIKSL
-2869 LDRVGGPGSQKYWH
+2869 LDRVGGPNSQAYWH
-2883 NLMEDIQNGINAP
+2883 NLMEDIQNGINARSDTAS
-2896 GDSPMWDIAGKTIGG
+2896 GYLIDKTIGG

-2976 ISSPYKMTETLF
+2976 ISSPYQMTETLF

-3062 SNIMR
+3062 SQIMR
-3067 SSNAVVKQATSFMG
+3067 SSNAIYKQATSFMG

-3137 RDDDEDKKYWERFR
+3137 RDDDEDKKYWERFLS
-3151 AAFTGISGDEET
+3151 AFTGISGDEET

-3242 CAKMFGIPASNLTR
+3242 GAKMFGIPASNLTR

-3301 LEQGDMDTYQHIRD
+3301 LEQGDMDAYQHIRD

-3360 KYVPVKEKEETFG
+3360 KYAPAKEKEETFG

-3392 YRSMADDLASSPIF
+3392 YRSMADDLTSSPIF
-3406 RGMDDETRD
+3406 QGMDDETRD